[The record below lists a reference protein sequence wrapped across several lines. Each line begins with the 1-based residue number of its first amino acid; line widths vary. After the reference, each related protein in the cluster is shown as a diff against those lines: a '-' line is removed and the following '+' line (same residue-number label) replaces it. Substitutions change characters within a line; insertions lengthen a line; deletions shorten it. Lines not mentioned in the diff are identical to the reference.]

1 MKARE
6 KRAILFVIL
15 GGVLLC
21 AGAVLAF
28 ALGLPTGEAPYPD
41 HIIDSVSPNGT
52 TINLFDYWI
61 TTQEDP
67 DNEDPANLLTSGINN
82 RHALLFGASL
92 GDKGYGDW
100 NEWTGTAAPR
110 TGIVENGLTNG
121 YPQLAINTS
130 AAQNATIRNRS
141 GSESLAYLFDPAVAA
156 DGKASYKDAQGLLQ
170 VDKDGYYYFN
180 SAENYAVYYPGDNA
194 FTLYEYPGVRSGGAA
209 GNDGQFFPFNEAT
222 ANPTQQGHNPLMN
235 TVDSTNASLNH
246 YFGIHMST
254 RFVQQYG
261 GYVDE
266 NQRKEVTYEFSGDDD
281 VWIFIDG
288 VLVADLGGIH
298 NAASVK
304 IDFSTGIIE
313 INGTEQGQKL
323 GALLGV
329 GSNTLPDDTYH
340 TLDFFYLERGNT
352 DSNLSLKYNLVSIPE
367 STVIKVDENGNTLAG
382 AAFELTV
389 SYTENGAPVTE
400 TLTSGTTGADG
411 RLVLRESAD
420 PDALPLTI
428 DQLYERYGQKENLS
442 LTLTETS
449 TPDGYRS
456 AGAVSLRFA
465 KVGEQHILLAEDP
478 WSTGAYAT
486 SGVLLKLGNSIDLYS
501 TGGGIMGEEPVN
513 TIDLSSTTPRK
524 MFGVIFMK
532 DGDDWRPIHG
542 NPIDGWTVE
551 AGSGWQNIR
560 AALTEN
566 PCWFQ
571 LGSGG
576 AWEIT
581 IDELPGDITKYYNA
595 LPADGRDNAEY
606 GVFYYYTEADAVED
620 INGNNTWLMNT
631 FAESSGVQRQFFANL
646 YVPNLRNEL
655 SVLKVDEQDRPLA
668 GAAFALY
675 AVDDVTLTD
684 GGYTTAGN
692 ALLTGVTGTNGLL
705 VFGDDE
711 LLPQGNYYLIET
723 SAPTGYLK
731 NGTPIPVV
739 VDDAGVHVDAGT
751 ADNGVSVRFEAGN
764 LVGSMWAFAT
774 DDEIDVT
781 LHHITAKF
789 YTTSSEAVP
798 FDADTTFADKAWREI
813 VGEGANKVFQAI
825 DGVTYHPSY
834 YAVSDGAGGY
844 TVYRYDENVPEG
856 ASPLGM
862 HLKYAGNG
870 RYAAYA
876 GPEQQGEVAFME
888 TETGWGH
895 LMMEQCSYHT
905 LESGKEYTELHGAW
919 LTDLTNL
926 FADSVTVKVAN
937 EPVDDAGP
945 EPSYIVVQKSIAG
958 LDDAQIEQLKRS
970 LAITVTG
977 DGEAG
982 PVSYTLAY
990 GREDGVT
997 ILWREVNE
1005 TLWSWRIN
1013 GVSGDTYTVAETGCE
1028 PEDLNLPEGTEL
1040 TATGLGT
1047 RTIGVADIGLEIEED
1062 TTCSHTDWPLYDGC
1076 FFAGT
1081 LTRNRGTV
1089 VITSRSPSASQRKA
1103 IEDELLHGVWKEP
1116 VYYYSLNSLQIDQ
1129 TNQDP
1134 AYNIAMNISGDDGL
1148 ITTLHYYPN
1157 AAYEDGG
1164 TPGKIVFSDTSVWQ
1178 HVAKIVYNTEA
1189 AQVGD
1194 IQISN
1199 TYTQLVDL
1207 AVEKVWDDAND
1218 QDGKRPDAVTVRLL
1232 ADGQNTDKTLTLNA
1246 DNDWAGS
1253 FSDLDVYNAGQP
1265 IAYTVEEVSVA
1276 GYQPS
1281 ITGDA
1286 ATGFTITNTHA
1297 PETITVSV
1305 QKDWNDAN
1313 DQDGKRP
1320 AEITVRLLA
1329 DGQDTGKTLALNAAN
1344 GWAGSF
1350 SDLDAYSEGVAIVYT
1365 VEEVS
1370 VAGYQPSITGDAA
1383 TGFTIT
1389 NTHTPETTAV
1399 SVEKVWDDADDQDG
1413 KRPDAVT
1420 VRLLADG
1427 QATGKTLTLNAANG
1441 WAGSFSDL
1449 DVYNAGQPIVYTV
1462 EEDAVAGYQPSIA
1475 GDAATG
1481 FTITNTHAP
1490 ETITVSV
1497 QKDWNDANDQ
1507 DGKRPAEITVRL
1519 LADGQDT
1526 GKTLALNAANGWA
1539 GSFSDLDAYSEGV
1552 AIVYTVEEDAVAGYQ
1567 PSITGDATAG
1577 FTITN
1582 THAPETITVAGSKT
1596 WDDADNRSGV
1606 RPEEITIR
1614 LLANGE
1620 EVAGKARTVTAADG
1634 WAWRFTDL
1642 PKYEN
1647 GQEIT
1652 YAIVEDAVPG
1662 YTATVDGFDVTNTK
1676 DILSGSLTVS
1686 KTVSGN
1692 AGDTEREWAFTV
1704 WLGDTGINGA
1714 YGDMTFVGGM
1724 ATFLLRHGE
1733 SVTATGL
1740 PAGVFYRV
1748 TETEA
1753 DRDGYDTT
1761 KHGDTGVIPEDD
1773 TAVAA
1778 FDNAKNITPPPT
1790 TGSLAVSKTVSG
1802 NAGDTEREW
1811 TFTVRLGDTSINGA
1825 YGDMT
1830 FVDGVATF
1838 RLRHGESVEATGLPA
1853 GVTYVVTEAE
1863 ANQDGYATAA
1873 TGDTGTISGGRT
1885 ARAGFTNT
1893 RETPQ
1898 VPPAGDEASPLLWFL
1913 LGCVCLLGLGGAAM
1927 LDRRMRGGTK
1937 S

>member
-41 HIIDSVSPNGT
+41 HIIDGVSPNGT

-61 TTQEDP
+61 TTQVAA
-67 DNEDPANLLTSGINN
+67 DNEDPANLLTSGINDG
-82 RHALLFGASL
+82 HALLFGASL
-92 GDKGYGDW
+92 GSKGYGDW

-121 YPQLAINTS
+121 YPQLAIKTS
-130 AAQNATIRNRS
+130 AAQNETIRRRS

-156 DGKASYKDAQGLLQ
+156 AGKASYKDAQGLLQ
-170 VDKDGYYYFN
+170 VDENGYYYFD

-194 FTLYEYPGVRSGGAA
+194 FTLYEYPGVVSGGAA
-209 GNDGQFFPFNEAT
+209 GNVGQFFPFNEAT
-222 ANPTQQGHNPLMN
+222 ANPTQQWHNPLMN
-235 TVDSTNASLNH
+235 TVYSTDASLNH

-261 GYVDE
+261 GHVDE
-266 NQRKEVTYEFSGDDD
+266 NKTKAVTYEFSGDDD

-298 NAASVK
+298 DAASVK

-382 AAFELTV
+382 AEFALTV

-411 RLVLRESAD
+411 RLVLRESED

-465 KVGEQHILLAEDP
+465 EVGEQHILLAADP

-501 TGGGIMGEEPVN
+501 TDGGIMGDTPEK
-513 TIDLSSTTPRK
+513 TLTLSDATAKK

-532 DGDDWRPIHG
+532 DAAGDWRPIHG

-551 AGSGWQNIR
+551 AGSGWQNIQ

-655 SVLKVDEQDRPLA
+655 SVLKVDDQEQPLA
-668 GAAFALY
+668 GATFALY
-675 AVDDVTLTD
+675 AASDVTVT
-684 GGYTTAGN
+684 GGSYTAGG
-692 ALLTGVTGTNGLL
+692 AARLTGVTGADGLL

-789 YTTSSEAVP
+789 YTTPSDAVP
-798 FDADTTFADKAWREI
+798 FGADTTFADKAWREI
-813 VGEGANKVFQAI
+813 VGTGTTGAAFQAI

-844 TVYRYDENVPEG
+844 TIYRYDAEPVPDG

-862 HLKYAGNG
+862 HLKYARNG
-870 RYAAYA
+870 QYGAYA
-876 GPEQQGEVAFME
+876 GPEQQGAAVTFME
-888 TETGWGH
+888 TDTGWGH

-905 LESGKEYTELHGAW
+905 LESGKEYTELHGAR

-937 EPVDDAGP
+937 EPERVD
-945 EPSYIVVQKSIAG
+945 I
-958 LDDAQIEQLKRS
+958 
-970 LAITVTG
+970 
-977 DGEAG
+977 
-982 PVSYTLAY
+982 
-990 GREDGVT
+990 
-997 ILWREVNE
+997 
-1005 TLWSWRIN
+1005 
-1013 GVSGDTYTVAETGCE
+1013 
-1028 PEDLNLPEGTEL
+1028 
-1040 TATGLGT
+1040 
-1047 RTIGVADIGLEIEED
+1047 
-1062 TTCSHTDWPLYDGC
+1062 
-1076 FFAGT
+1076 
-1081 LTRNRGTV
+1081 
-1089 VITSRSPSASQRKA
+1089 
-1103 IEDELLHGVWKEP
+1103 
-1116 VYYYSLNSLQIDQ
+1116 
-1129 TNQDP
+1129 
-1134 AYNIAMNISGDDGL
+1134 
-1148 ITTLHYYPN
+1148 
-1157 AAYEDGG
+1157 
-1164 TPGKIVFSDTSVWQ
+1164 
-1178 HVAKIVYNTEA
+1178 
-1189 AQVGD
+1189 
-1194 IQISN
+1194 
-1199 TYTQLVDL
+1199 
-1207 AVEKVWDDAND
+1207 AVEKVWDDADDQDGMRPAEITVRLLADGESTDRALTLNADNDWAGSFSDLDVYSAGQPIAYTVEEVNVAGYQSSITGDAATCFTITNTHTPEKTALSVKKVWDDADD
-1218 QDGKRPDAVTVRLL
+1218 QDGKRPETVTVRLL

-1253 FSDLDVYNAGQP
+1253 FSDLD
-1265 IAYTVEEVSVA
+1265 AY
-1276 GYQPS
+1276 
-1281 ITGDA
+1281 
-1286 ATGFTITNTHA
+1286 
-1297 PETITVSV
+1297 
-1305 QKDWNDAN
+1305 K
-1313 DQDGKRP
+1313 
-1320 AEITVRLLA
+1320 
-1329 DGQDTGKTLALNAAN
+1329 
-1344 GWAGSF
+1344 
-1350 SDLDAYSEGVAIVYT
+1350 EGAAIVYT
-1365 VEEVS
+1365 VEEAD
-1370 VAGYQPSITGDAA
+1370 VAGYQPQITGSAA

-1389 NTHTPETTAV
+1389 NTHTPET
-1399 SVEKVWDDADDQDG
+1399 
-1413 KRPDAVT
+1413 
-1420 VRLLADG
+1420 
-1427 QATGKTLTLNAANG
+1427 
-1441 WAGSFSDL
+1441 
-1449 DVYNAGQPIVYTV
+1449 
-1462 EEDAVAGYQPSIA
+1462 
-1475 GDAATG
+1475 
-1481 FTITNTHAP
+1481 
-1490 ETITVSV
+1490 ITVS
-1497 QKDWNDANDQ
+1497 
-1507 DGKRPAEITVRL
+1507 
-1519 LADGQDT
+1519 
-1526 GKTLALNAANGWA
+1526 
-1539 GSFSDLDAYSEGV
+1539 
-1552 AIVYTVEEDAVAGYQ
+1552 
-1567 PSITGDATAG
+1567 
-1577 FTITN
+1577 
-1582 THAPETITVAGSKT
+1582 GSKT
-1596 WDDADNRSGV
+1596 WNEADGRDDR
-1606 RPEEITIR
+1606 RPDAITIR
-1614 LLANGE
+1614 LLANGV

-1647 GQEIT
+1647 GQEIVYT
-1652 YAIVEDAVPG
+1652 IAEDAVPG
-1662 YTATVDGFDVTNTK
+1662 YTATVDGFNVTNTK

-1704 WLGDTGINGA
+1704 WLDDTDINGA

-1733 SVTATGL
+1733 SATATGL
-1740 PAGVFYRV
+1740 PAGVSYRV

-1761 KHGDTGVIPEDD
+1761 KQGDTGVIPEGG
-1773 TAVAA
+1773 TATAT
-1778 FDNAKNITPPPT
+1778 FDNAKTIAPPPT

-1802 NAGDTEREW
+1802 SAGDTERAW
-1811 TFTVRLGDTSINGA
+1811 TFTVRLGDTGINGA

-1838 RLRHGESVEATGLPA
+1838 RLRHGESVKATGLPA

-1898 VPPAGDEASPLLWFL
+1898 VPAAGDEASPLLWFL
-1913 LGCVCLLGLGGAAM
+1913 LGFACLLGLGGAAM

>member
-382 AAFELTV
+382 VAFELTV

-646 YVPNLRNEL
+646 CVPNLRNEL

-798 FDADTTFADKAWREI
+798 FDADTTFVDQAWRGI
-813 VGEGANKVFQAI
+813 VGTGTVGAAFQAI

-844 TVYRYDENVPEG
+844 TIYRYDAENVPEG

-870 RYAAYA
+870 RYDAYA
-876 GPEQQGEVAFME
+876 GPEQQGDPVTFME
-888 TETGWGH
+888 TATGWGH

-905 LESGKEYTELHGAW
+905 LESGKEYTELHGAR

-1207 AVEKVWDDAND
+1207 AVEKVWDDADD
-1218 QDGKRPDAVTVRLL
+1218 QDGKRPDAVTVRLLADGQKTDKTLTLNADNDWAGSFSDLDVYSAGQPIAYTVEEVNVAGYQSSITGDAADGFTITNTHTPEKTALSVKKVWDDADDQDGKRPETVTVRLL

-1253 FSDLDVYNAGQP
+1253 FSDLD
-1265 IAYTVEEVSVA
+1265 AY
-1276 GYQPS
+1276 
-1281 ITGDA
+1281 
-1286 ATGFTITNTHA
+1286 
-1297 PETITVSV
+1297 
-1305 QKDWNDAN
+1305 K
-1313 DQDGKRP
+1313 
-1320 AEITVRLLA
+1320 
-1329 DGQDTGKTLALNAAN
+1329 
-1344 GWAGSF
+1344 
-1350 SDLDAYSEGVAIVYT
+1350 EGAAIVYT
-1365 VEEVS
+1365 VEEAD
-1370 VAGYQPSITGDAA
+1370 VAGYQPQITGSAA

-1389 NTHTPETTAV
+1389 NTHTPET
-1399 SVEKVWDDADDQDG
+1399 
-1413 KRPDAVT
+1413 
-1420 VRLLADG
+1420 
-1427 QATGKTLTLNAANG
+1427 
-1441 WAGSFSDL
+1441 
-1449 DVYNAGQPIVYTV
+1449 
-1462 EEDAVAGYQPSIA
+1462 
-1475 GDAATG
+1475 
-1481 FTITNTHAP
+1481 
-1490 ETITVSV
+1490 ITVS
-1497 QKDWNDANDQ
+1497 
-1507 DGKRPAEITVRL
+1507 
-1519 LADGQDT
+1519 
-1526 GKTLALNAANGWA
+1526 
-1539 GSFSDLDAYSEGV
+1539 
-1552 AIVYTVEEDAVAGYQ
+1552 
-1567 PSITGDATAG
+1567 
-1577 FTITN
+1577 
-1582 THAPETITVAGSKT
+1582 GSKT
-1596 WDDADNRSGV
+1596 WNEADGRDDR
-1606 RPEEITIR
+1606 RPDAITIR

-1647 GQEIT
+1647 GQEIVYT
-1652 YAIVEDAVPG
+1652 IAEDAVPG
-1662 YTATVDGFDVTNTK
+1662 YTATVDGFNVTNTK

-1704 WLGDTGINGA
+1704 WLDDTDINGA

-1733 SVTATGL
+1733 SATATGL
-1740 PAGVFYRV
+1740 PAGVSYRV
-1748 TETEA
+1748 TETGA
-1753 DRDGYDTT
+1753 NQDGYDTT
-1761 KHGDTGVIPEDD
+1761 KHGDKGVIPEGG
-1773 TAVAA
+1773 TATAT
-1778 FDNAKNITPPPT
+1778 FDNAKTIAPPPT

-1802 NAGDTEREW
+1802 SAGDTERAW
-1811 TFTVRLGDTSINGA
+1811 TFTVRLGDTGINGA

-1838 RLRHGESVEATGLPA
+1838 RLRHGESVKASGLPA
-1853 GVTYVVTEAE
+1853 GVAYVVTEAE

-1898 VPPAGDEASPLLWFL
+1898 VPAAGDEASPLLWFL
-1913 LGCVCLLGLGGAAM
+1913 LGFACLLGLGGAAM

>member
-905 LESGKEYTELHGAW
+905 LESGKEYTELHGTE

-937 EPVDDAGP
+937 EPVDDVGP

-958 LDDAQIEQLKRS
+958 LDDTQLEALKAS
-970 LAITVTG
+970 LKITVTG
-977 DGEAG
+977 DGGAG
-982 PVSYTLAY
+982 PESYTLAY
-990 GREDGVT
+990 GEQDGVT
-997 ILWREVNE
+997 ILWREVSN

-1028 PEDLNLPEGTEL
+1028 PEALNLPEGTEL

-1047 RTIGVADIGLEIEED
+1047 TTIGVAEIGLEIEEY
-1062 TTCSHTDWPLYDGC
+1062 TTCSHTEWPLYDGC

-1081 LTRNRGTV
+1081 
-1089 VITSRSPSASQRKA
+1089 
-1103 IEDELLHGVWKEP
+1103 
-1116 VYYYSLNSLQIDQ
+1116 
-1129 TNQDP
+1129 
-1134 AYNIAMNISGDDGL
+1134 
-1148 ITTLHYYPN
+1148 
-1157 AAYEDGG
+1157 
-1164 TPGKIVFSDTSVWQ
+1164 
-1178 HVAKIVYNTEA
+1178 
-1189 AQVGD
+1189 
-1194 IQISN
+1194 
-1199 TYTQLVDL
+1199 
-1207 AVEKVWDDAND
+1207 
-1218 QDGKRPDAVTVRLL
+1218 
-1232 ADGQNTDKTLTLNA
+1232 
-1246 DNDWAGS
+1246 
-1253 FSDLDVYNAGQP
+1253 
-1265 IAYTVEEVSVA
+1265 
-1276 GYQPS
+1276 
-1281 ITGDA
+1281 
-1286 ATGFTITNTHA
+1286 
-1297 PETITVSV
+1297 
-1305 QKDWNDAN
+1305 
-1313 DQDGKRP
+1313 
-1320 AEITVRLLA
+1320 
-1329 DGQDTGKTLALNAAN
+1329 
-1344 GWAGSF
+1344 
-1350 SDLDAYSEGVAIVYT
+1350 
-1365 VEEVS
+1365 
-1370 VAGYQPSITGDAA
+1370 
-1383 TGFTIT
+1383 
-1389 NTHTPETTAV
+1389 
-1399 SVEKVWDDADDQDG
+1399 
-1413 KRPDAVT
+1413 
-1420 VRLLADG
+1420 
-1427 QATGKTLTLNAANG
+1427 
-1441 WAGSFSDL
+1441 
-1449 DVYNAGQPIVYTV
+1449 
-1462 EEDAVAGYQPSIA
+1462 
-1475 GDAATG
+1475 
-1481 FTITNTHAP
+1481 
-1490 ETITVSV
+1490 
-1497 QKDWNDANDQ
+1497 
-1507 DGKRPAEITVRL
+1507 
-1519 LADGQDT
+1519 
-1526 GKTLALNAANGWA
+1526 
-1539 GSFSDLDAYSEGV
+1539 
-1552 AIVYTVEEDAVAGYQ
+1552 
-1567 PSITGDATAG
+1567 
-1577 FTITN
+1577 
-1582 THAPETITVAGSKT
+1582 
-1596 WDDADNRSGV
+1596 
-1606 RPEEITIR
+1606 
-1614 LLANGE
+1614 
-1620 EVAGKARTVTAADG
+1620 
-1634 WAWRFTDL
+1634 
-1642 PKYEN
+1642 
-1647 GQEIT
+1647 
-1652 YAIVEDAVPG
+1652 
-1662 YTATVDGFDVTNTK
+1662 
-1676 DILSGSLTVS
+1676 
-1686 KTVSGN
+1686 
-1692 AGDTEREWAFTV
+1692 
-1704 WLGDTGINGA
+1704 
-1714 YGDMTFVGGM
+1714 
-1724 ATFLLRHGE
+1724 
-1733 SVTATGL
+1733 
-1740 PAGVFYRV
+1740 
-1748 TETEA
+1748 
-1753 DRDGYDTT
+1753 
-1761 KHGDTGVIPEDD
+1761 
-1773 TAVAA
+1773 
-1778 FDNAKNITPPPT
+1778 
-1790 TGSLAVSKTVSG
+1790 
-1802 NAGDTEREW
+1802 
-1811 TFTVRLGDTSINGA
+1811 
-1825 YGDMT
+1825 
-1830 FVDGVATF
+1830 
-1838 RLRHGESVEATGLPA
+1838 
-1853 GVTYVVTEAE
+1853 
-1863 ANQDGYATAA
+1863 
-1873 TGDTGTISGGRT
+1873 
-1885 ARAGFTNT
+1885 
-1893 RETPQ
+1893 
-1898 VPPAGDEASPLLWFL
+1898 
-1913 LGCVCLLGLGGAAM
+1913 
-1927 LDRRMRGGTK
+1927 
-1937 S
+1937 

>member
-1 MKARE
+1 MKAKQ

-61 TTQEDP
+61 TTQGDA
-67 DNEDPANLLTSGINN
+67 DNEDPAGLLTSGINN
-82 RHALLFGASL
+82 GHALLFGASL
-92 GDKGYGDW
+92 GDRGYGDW
-100 NEWTGTAAPR
+100 NEWTGTETPR
-110 TGIVENGLTNG
+110 AGIVKSGLTDG
-121 YPQLAINTS
+121 YPQLAIDTS
-130 AAQNATIRNRS
+130 KAENVTIKGHN
-141 GSESLAYLFDPAVAA
+141 GSESLAYLFDPAVAV
-156 DGKASYKDAQGLLQ
+156 DGKASYRDAQGLLQ
-170 VDKDGYYYFN
+170 VDENGYYYFD
-180 SAENYAVYYPGDNA
+180 SAKNYAVYYPDDNA
-194 FTLYEYPGVRSGGAA
+194 FTLYGYPGVGSGGAA
-209 GNDGQFFPFNEAT
+209 GNVGQFFPFNAAT
-222 ANPTQQGHNPLMN
+222 ADAERYFYWPPQGADTSQRGYHTLMN
-235 TVDSTNASLNH
+235 TVYSTDASLNH

-261 GYVDE
+261 GHVDE
-266 NQRKEVTYEFSGDDD
+266 SRTKPFTYEFSGDDD

-298 NAASVK
+298 DAASVK
-304 IDFSTGIIE
+304 IDFSTGE
-313 INGTEQGQKL
+313 IKINDVPQGQKL

-367 STVIKVDENGNTLAG
+367 STVIKVDEAGNTLAG
-382 AAFELTV
+382 AEFALTV
-389 SYTENGAPVTE
+389 SYTENGAAVTE
-400 TLTSGTTGADG
+400 SLTSGATGMDG
-411 RLVLRESAD
+411 RLVLQESED

-428 DQLYERYGQKENLS
+428 DQLYEQYGRKENLS

-456 AGAVSLRFA
+456 AGAVRLRFA
-465 KVGEQHILLAEDP
+465 EVGEQHILLAEDP

-486 SGVLLKLGNSIDLYS
+486 SGVLLTLGNRIDLYA
-501 TGGGIMGEEPVN
+501 TGGGIMGEEPVK
-513 TIDLSSTTPRK
+513 TKDLSSTTPRK

-532 DGDDWRPIHG
+532 DAAGDWRPIHG

-551 AGSGWQNIR
+551 DGSGWQNIQ

-620 INGNNTWLMNT
+620 INGDNTWLMNT

-655 SVLKVDEQDRPLA
+655 SVLKVDEQDQPLE
-668 GAAFALY
+668 GATFALY
-675 AVDDVTLTD
+675 AASDVTVT
-684 GGYTTAGN
+684 GGSYTAGGT
-692 ALLTGVTGTNGLL
+692 ARLTGVTSADGRL

-751 ADNGVSVRFEAGN
+751 ADNGVSVRFAAGN

-789 YTTSSEAVP
+789 YTTPSDAVE
-798 FDADTTFADKAWREI
+798 FDADTTFVDQAWREI

-834 YAVSDGAGGY
+834 YAVSDDAGGY
-844 TVYRYDENVPEG
+844 TIYRFDAETVPDG

-870 RYAAYA
+870 QYAAYA
-876 GPEQQGEVAFME
+876 GLAQQGDPVTFME
-888 TETGWGH
+888 TDTGWGH

-905 LESGKEYTELHGAW
+905 LESGKEYTKLHGAG

-958 LDDAQIEQLKRS
+958 LDDAQIEKLKQS

-977 DGEAG
+977 NGEAG
-982 PVSYTLAY
+982 PVSYTLAHD
-990 GREDGVT
+990 REDGVT
-997 ILWREVNE
+997 ILWREVNK

-1013 GVSGDTYTVAETGCE
+1013 GVSGDTYTVTETGCE
-1028 PEDLNLPEGTEL
+1028 PEDLGLPEGTEL
-1040 TATGLGT
+1040 TATGLGET
-1047 RTIGVADIGLEIEED
+1047 TIGVAEIGLEIEEA

-1081 LTRNRGTV
+1081 LTGNRGTV
-1089 VITSRSPSASQRKA
+1089 VITSRAPSASQRKA
-1103 IEDELLHGVWKEP
+1103 IEDALLGGVWKEP

-1129 TNQDP
+1129 ANQDP

-1164 TPGKIVFSDTSVWQ
+1164 TPGQIVFSDTSVWQ
-1178 HVAKIVYNTEA
+1178 HVAKIVYDTAA

-1207 AVEKVWDDAND
+1207 AVQKVWDDAND
-1218 QDGKRPDAVTVRLL
+1218 QDGKRPDAVTVCLL
-1232 ADGQNTDKTLTLNA
+1232 ADGQDTGKTLALNA
-1246 DNDWAGS
+1246 GNGWAGS
-1253 FSDLDVYNAGQP
+1253 FSDLDVYNAGVA

-1276 GYQPS
+1276 GYQSS

-1286 ATGFTITNTHA
+1286 ATGFTITNTHT
-1297 PETITVSV
+1297 PEKTAVSV

-1320 AEITVRLLA
+1320 DAVTVCLLA
-1329 DGQDTGKTLALNAAN
+1329 DGQDTGKTLALNAGN

-1350 SDLDAYSEGVAIVYT
+1350 SDLDVYNAGVAIAYT

-1370 VAGYQPSITGDAA
+1370 VAGYQSSITGDAA

-1389 NTHTPETTAV
+1389 NTHTPET
-1399 SVEKVWDDADDQDG
+1399 
-1413 KRPDAVT
+1413 
-1420 VRLLADG
+1420 
-1427 QATGKTLTLNAANG
+1427 
-1441 WAGSFSDL
+1441 
-1449 DVYNAGQPIVYTV
+1449 
-1462 EEDAVAGYQPSIA
+1462 
-1475 GDAATG
+1475 
-1481 FTITNTHAP
+1481 
-1490 ETITVSV
+1490 
-1497 QKDWNDANDQ
+1497 
-1507 DGKRPAEITVRL
+1507 
-1519 LADGQDT
+1519 
-1526 GKTLALNAANGWA
+1526 
-1539 GSFSDLDAYSEGV
+1539 
-1552 AIVYTVEEDAVAGYQ
+1552 
-1567 PSITGDATAG
+1567 
-1577 FTITN
+1577 
-1582 THAPETITVAGSKT
+1582 ITVAGSKT
-1596 WDDADNRSGV
+1596 WDDADDRSGM
-1606 RPEEITIR
+1606 RPKEITIR
-1614 LLANGE
+1614 LLANGV
-1620 EVAGKARTVTAADG
+1620 EVAGKARTVTEADD
-1634 WAWRFTDL
+1634 WAWCFTDL

-1647 GQEIT
+1647 GQEIVYT
-1652 YAIVEDAVPG
+1652 IAEDAVPG
-1662 YTATVDGFDVTNTK
+1662 YTATVDGFNVTNTK

-1704 WLGDTGINGA
+1704 WLDDTGINGA

-1733 SVTATGL
+1733 SATATGL
-1740 PAGVFYRV
+1740 PAGVSYRV

-1761 KHGDTGVIPEDD
+1761 KQGDEGVIPEGG
-1773 TAVAA
+1773 TATAT
-1778 FDNAKNITPPPT
+1778 FDNAKTIAPPPT
-1790 TGSLAVSKTVSG
+1790 TGSLAVSKTVVG
-1802 NAGDTEREW
+1802 NTGDTERKW
-1811 TFTVRLGDTSINGA
+1811 TFTVRMGDTSINGT

-1838 RLRHGESVEATGLPA
+1838 QLGHGESAKASGLPA
-1853 GVTYVVTEAE
+1853 GVAYVVTEAE

-1898 VPPAGDEASPLLWFL
+1898 VPPAGDGASPLLWFL
-1913 LGCVCLLGLGGAAM
+1913 LGFACLLGLGGAAM

>member
-1 MKARE
+1 MKAKQ
-6 KRAILFVIL
+6 KRAILFAIL
-15 GGVLLC
+15 GSVLLC

-28 ALGLPTGEAPYPD
+28 ALGLPTGEAPYSE
-41 HIIDSVSPNGT
+41 HIIDGVSPNGT

-61 TTQEDP
+61 TTQVAA

-82 RHALLFGASL
+82 GHALLFGASL

-110 TGIVENGLTNG
+110 TGIVKNGLTNG

-130 AAQNATIRNRS
+130 AAQNATIRSRS

-180 SAENYAVYYPGDNA
+180 SAENYAVYYPDDNA
-194 FTLYEYPGVRSGGAA
+194 FTLYEYPGVGSGGAA
-209 GNDGQFFPFNEAT
+209 GNVGQFFPFNAAT
-222 ANPTQQGHNPLMN
+222 ANATPYFYRPPEGADTSQQGYHTLMN
-235 TVDSTNASLNH
+235 TVYSTDASLNH

-254 RFVQQYG
+254 RFVQQYDG
-261 GYVDE
+261 HVDE
-266 NQRKEVTYEFSGDDD
+266 SRTKPFTYEFSGDDD

-304 IDFSTGIIE
+304 IDFSTGE
-313 INGTEQGQKL
+313 IKINDVPQGQKL
-323 GALLGV
+323 GTLLG
-329 GSNTLPDDTYH
+329 GQSDTLLNDTYH

-367 STVIKVDENGNTLAG
+367 STVIKVDEAGNTLAG
-382 AAFELTV
+382 AEFALTV
-389 SYTENGAPVTE
+389 SYTENGAAVTE
-400 TLTSGTTGADG
+400 PLTSGATGMDG
-411 RLVLRESAD
+411 RLVLQESED

-428 DQLYERYGQKENLS
+428 DQLYEQYGRKENLS

-456 AGAVSLRFA
+456 AGAVRLRFA
-465 KVGEQHILLAEDP
+465 EVGEQHILLAEDP

-486 SGVLLKLGNSIDLYS
+486 SGVLLTLGNRIDLYA
-501 TGGGIMGEEPVN
+501 TGGGIMGEEPVK

-532 DGDDWRPIHG
+532 DAAGDWRPIHG

-551 AGSGWQNIR
+551 DGSGWQNIQ

-620 INGNNTWLMNT
+620 INGDNTWLMNT

-655 SVLKVDEQDRPLA
+655 SVLKVDEQDQPLE
-668 GAAFALY
+668 GATFALY
-675 AVDDVTLTD
+675 AASDVTVT
-684 GGYTTAGN
+684 GGSYTAGGT
-692 ALLTGVTGTNGLL
+692 ARLTGVTGEDGRL
-705 VFGDDE
+705 VFGDDK

-789 YTTSSEAVP
+789 YTTPSDAVE
-798 FDADTTFADKAWREI
+798 FDADTTFVDQAWREI
-813 VGEGANKVFQAI
+813 VGEGENKVFQAI
-825 DGVTYHPSY
+825 DGKTEYHPSY
-834 YAVSDGAGGY
+834 YAVSDDAGGY
-844 TVYRYDENVPEG
+844 TIYRFDAETVPDG

-870 RYAAYA
+870 QYAAYA
-876 GPEQQGEVAFME
+876 GLAQQGAAVTFME
-888 TETGWGH
+888 TDTGWGH

-905 LESGKEYTELHGAW
+905 LESGKEYTELHGAG

-937 EPVDDAGP
+937 EP
-945 EPSYIVVQKSIAG
+945 E
-958 LDDAQIEQLKRS
+958 R
-970 LAITVTG
+970 
-977 DGEAG
+977 
-982 PVSYTLAY
+982 
-990 GREDGVT
+990 
-997 ILWREVNE
+997 
-1005 TLWSWRIN
+1005 
-1013 GVSGDTYTVAETGCE
+1013 
-1028 PEDLNLPEGTEL
+1028 
-1040 TATGLGT
+1040 
-1047 RTIGVADIGLEIEED
+1047 
-1062 TTCSHTDWPLYDGC
+1062 
-1076 FFAGT
+1076 
-1081 LTRNRGTV
+1081 
-1089 VITSRSPSASQRKA
+1089 
-1103 IEDELLHGVWKEP
+1103 
-1116 VYYYSLNSLQIDQ
+1116 
-1129 TNQDP
+1129 
-1134 AYNIAMNISGDDGL
+1134 
-1148 ITTLHYYPN
+1148 
-1157 AAYEDGG
+1157 
-1164 TPGKIVFSDTSVWQ
+1164 
-1178 HVAKIVYNTEA
+1178 
-1189 AQVGD
+1189 
-1194 IQISN
+1194 
-1199 TYTQLVDL
+1199 VDL
-1207 AVEKVWDDAND
+1207 AVQKHWNDAND
-1218 QDGKRPDAVTVRLL
+1218 QDGMRPETVTVRLL
-1232 ADGQNTDKTLTLNA
+1232 AGGQDTGKTLTLNA
-1246 DNDWAGS
+1246 ANDWAGS
-1253 FSDLDVYNAGQP
+1253 FSDLAVYNAGQP
-1265 IAYTVEEVSVA
+1265 IAYTVEEVNVE
-1276 GYQPS
+1276 GYTS
-1281 ITGDA
+1281 GITGDA
-1286 ATGFTITNTHA
+1286 A
-1297 PETITVSV
+1297 S
-1305 QKDWNDAN
+1305 
-1313 DQDGKRP
+1313 
-1320 AEITVRLLA
+1320 
-1329 DGQDTGKTLALNAAN
+1329 
-1344 GWAGSF
+1344 
-1350 SDLDAYSEGVAIVYT
+1350 
-1365 VEEVS
+1365 
-1370 VAGYQPSITGDAA
+1370 
-1383 TGFTIT
+1383 GFTIT
-1389 NTHTPETTAV
+1389 NTHTPET
-1399 SVEKVWDDADDQDG
+1399 
-1413 KRPDAVT
+1413 
-1420 VRLLADG
+1420 
-1427 QATGKTLTLNAANG
+1427 
-1441 WAGSFSDL
+1441 
-1449 DVYNAGQPIVYTV
+1449 
-1462 EEDAVAGYQPSIA
+1462 
-1475 GDAATG
+1475 
-1481 FTITNTHAP
+1481 
-1490 ETITVSV
+1490 
-1497 QKDWNDANDQ
+1497 
-1507 DGKRPAEITVRL
+1507 
-1519 LADGQDT
+1519 
-1526 GKTLALNAANGWA
+1526 
-1539 GSFSDLDAYSEGV
+1539 
-1552 AIVYTVEEDAVAGYQ
+1552 
-1567 PSITGDATAG
+1567 
-1577 FTITN
+1577 
-1582 THAPETITVAGSKT
+1582 ITVAGSKT
-1596 WDDADNRSGV
+1596 WNEADGRDDR
-1606 RPEEITIR
+1606 RPDAITIR

-1647 GQEIT
+1647 GQEIVYT
-1652 YAIVEDAVPG
+1652 IAEDAVPG
-1662 YTATVDGFDVTNTK
+1662 YTATVDGFNVTNTK

-1704 WLGDTGINGA
+1704 WLDDTGINGA

-1733 SVTATGL
+1733 SATATGL
-1740 PAGVFYRV
+1740 PAGVSYRV

-1761 KHGDTGVIPEDD
+1761 KQGDEGVIPEGG
-1773 TAVAA
+1773 TATAT
-1778 FDNAKNITPPPT
+1778 FDNAKTIAPPPT
-1790 TGSLAVSKTVSG
+1790 TGSLAVSKTVVG
-1802 NAGDTEREW
+1802 NTGDTERKW
-1811 TFTVRLGDTSINGA
+1811 TFTVRMGDTSINGT

-1838 RLRHGESVEATGLPA
+1838 QLGHGESAKASGLPA
-1853 GVTYVVTEAE
+1853 GVAYVVTEAE

-1898 VPPAGDEASPLLWFL
+1898 VPPAGDGASPLLWFL
-1913 LGCVCLLGLGGAAM
+1913 LGFACLLGLGGAAM

>member
-1 MKARE
+1 MKAKQ

-41 HIIDSVSPNGT
+41 HIIDGVSPNGT

-61 TTQEDP
+61 TTQEGA

-82 RHALLFGASL
+82 GHALLFGASL

-110 TGIVENGLTNG
+110 TGIVKSGLTDG

-130 AAQNATIRNRS
+130 AARNPTIRRRS

-235 TVDSTNASLNH
+235 TVYSTDASLNH

-261 GYVDE
+261 GHVDE
-266 NQRKEVTYEFSGDDD
+266 NKTKAVTYEFSGDDD

-313 INGTEQGQKL
+313 INGAEQGQKL

-382 AAFELTV
+382 AEFALTV

-411 RLVLRESAD
+411 RLVLRESKD
-420 PDALPLTI
+420 PGALPLTI

-449 TPDGYRS
+449 TPAGYRS
-456 AGAVSLRFA
+456 AGAVRLHFA
-465 KVGEQHILLAEDP
+465 KVGEQHILLAADP

-486 SGVLLKLGNSIDLYS
+486 SGVLLTLGNSIDLYS
-501 TGGGIMGEEPVN
+501 TDGGIMGDTPEKIL
-513 TIDLSSTTPRK
+513 TLSDATAKK

-542 NPIDGWTVE
+542 NPIDGWKVE

-560 AALTEN
+560 AALTKN

-595 LPADGRDNAEY
+595 LPENELDSAQY
-606 GVFYYYTEADAVED
+606 GVFYYYTEADAVEKID
-620 INGNNTWLMNT
+620 GNNTWLMNT
-631 FAESSGVQRQFFANL
+631 FAENSGVQRQFFANL

-655 SVLKVDEQDRPLA
+655 SVLKVDDQEQPLE
-668 GAAFALY
+668 GAKFALY
-675 AVDDVTLTD
+675 AVDNVMLTD

-789 YTTSSEAVP
+789 YTTPSDAVP
-798 FDADTTFADKAWREI
+798 FNDNTTFVDKSWREITGTGADTT
-813 VGEGANKVFQAI
+813 FQAI
-825 DGVTYHPSY
+825 DGATAYQPSY
-834 YAVSDGAGGY
+834 YAVSDDAGGY
-844 TVYRYDENVPEG
+844 TIYRYDAETVPDG

-870 RYAAYA
+870 QYGAYA
-876 GPEQQGEVAFME
+876 GLAQQGDPVTFME
-888 TETGWGH
+888 TDTGWGH

-905 LESGKEYTELHGAW
+905 LESGKEYTKLHGTE

-937 EPVDDAGP
+937 EPVDDVGP

-958 LDDAQIEQLKRS
+958 LDDAQIEKLKRS

-977 DGEAG
+977 NGEAG

-990 GREDGVT
+990 GQEDGAT
-997 ILWREVNE
+997 ILWREVNK

-1013 GVSGDTYTVAETGCE
+1013 GVSGDTYTVTETGCD
-1028 PEDLNLPEGTEL
+1028 PEDLSLPEGTKL

-1047 RTIGVADIGLEIEED
+1047 TTIGVADIGLEIEED

-1103 IEDELLHGVWKEP
+1103 IKDELLHGVWKEP
-1116 VYYYSLNSLQIDQ
+1116 VYYYSLNSLQIDPA
-1129 TNQDP
+1129 NQDP

-1164 TPGKIVFSDTSVWQ
+1164 TPGQIVFADTSVWQ
-1178 HVAKIVYNTEA
+1178 HVAKIVYDTEA

-1207 AVEKVWDDAND
+1207 AVEKVWNDAND
-1218 QDGKRPDAVTVRLL
+1218 QDGKRPETVTVRLLADEQNTGKTLTLNADNGWSGSFSGLPKYENGQEIVYTIAEDAVPGYTATVDGFTITNTHTPEKTALSVKKVWDDADDQDGMRPDAVTVRLL
-1232 ADGQNTDKTLTLNA
+1232 ANGERTDRALTLNAANGWADRFSDLDVYNEGQPIAYTVEEVNVAGYQSSITGDAADGFTITNTHTPGKTALSVKKVWDDADDQDGMRPAEITVRLLADGESTDRALTLNA

-1253 FSDLDVYNAGQP
+1253 FSDLDAYKEGAA
-1265 IAYTVEEVSVA
+1265 IAYTVEEADVA
-1276 GYQPS
+1276 GYTS
-1281 ITGDA
+1281 NITGN
-1286 ATGFTITNTHA
+1286 AT
-1297 PETITVSV
+1297 
-1305 QKDWNDAN
+1305 D
-1313 DQDGKRP
+1313 
-1320 AEITVRLLA
+1320 
-1329 DGQDTGKTLALNAAN
+1329 
-1344 GWAGSF
+1344 
-1350 SDLDAYSEGVAIVYT
+1350 
-1365 VEEVS
+1365 
-1370 VAGYQPSITGDAA
+1370 
-1383 TGFTIT
+1383 GFTIT
-1389 NTHTPETTAV
+1389 NTHTPEKTAV

-1413 KRPDAVT
+1413 MRPDAVT
-1420 VRLLADG
+1420 VRLLANGERTDR
-1427 QATGKTLTLNAANG
+1427 ALTLNAANG
-1441 WAGSFSDL
+1441 WADRFSDL
-1449 DVYNAGQPIVYTV
+1449 DVYNEGQPIAYTV
-1462 EEDAVAGYQPSIA
+1462 EEVNVAGYQSSIT
-1475 GDAATG
+1475 GSAADG
-1481 FTITNTHAP
+1481 FTITNTH
-1490 ETITVSV
+1490 T
-1497 QKDWNDANDQ
+1497 
-1507 DGKRPAEITVRL
+1507 
-1519 LADGQDT
+1519 
-1526 GKTLALNAANGWA
+1526 
-1539 GSFSDLDAYSEGV
+1539 
-1552 AIVYTVEEDAVAGYQ
+1552 
-1567 PSITGDATAG
+1567 
-1577 FTITN
+1577 
-1582 THAPETITVAGSKT
+1582 PETITVAGSKT
-1596 WDDADNRSGV
+1596 WDDADDRSGM
-1606 RPEEITIR
+1606 RPKEITIR
-1614 LLANGE
+1614 LLANDE

-1647 GQEIT
+1647 GQEIVYT
-1652 YAIVEDAVPG
+1652 IAEDAVPG
-1662 YTATVDGFDVTNTK
+1662 YTATVDGFNVTNTK

-1704 WLGDTGINGA
+1704 WLDDTDINGA

-1733 SVTATGL
+1733 SATATGL
-1740 PAGVFYRV
+1740 PAGVSYRV
-1748 TETEA
+1748 TETGA
-1753 DRDGYDTT
+1753 NQDGYDTT
-1761 KHGDTGVIPEDD
+1761 KQGDTGVIPEGG
-1773 TAVAA
+1773 TATAT
-1778 FDNAKNITPPPT
+1778 FDNAKTITPPPT
-1790 TGSLAVSKTVSG
+1790 TGSLAVSKAVSG
-1802 NAGDTEREW
+1802 SAGDTERAW
-1811 TFTVRLGDTSINGA
+1811 TFTVRLGDTGINGA

-1838 RLRHGESVEATGLPA
+1838 RLRHGESVKATGLPA

-1898 VPPAGDEASPLLWFL
+1898 VPAAGDEASPLLWFL
-1913 LGCVCLLGLGGAAM
+1913 LGFACLLGLGGAAM

>member
-560 AALTEN
+560 AALTKN

-595 LPADGRDNAEY
+595 LPENELDSAQY
-606 GVFYYYTEADAVED
+606 GVFYYYTEADAVEKID
-620 INGNNTWLMNT
+620 GNNTWLMNT
-631 FAESSGVQRQFFANL
+631 FAENSGVQRQFFANL

-655 SVLKVDEQDRPLA
+655 SVLKVDDQDQPLA

-970 LAITVTG
+970 LKITVTG

-1265 IAYTVEEVSVA
+1265 IAYTVEEVNVA
-1276 GYQPS
+1276 GYQSS

-1286 ATGFTITNTHA
+1286 ADGFTITNTHT
-1297 PETITVSV
+1297 PEKTALSV
-1305 QKDWNDAN
+1305 KKVWDDAD

-1320 AEITVRLLA
+1320 ETVTVRLLA
-1329 DGQDTGKTLALNAAN
+1329 DGQNTDKTLTLNADN
-1344 GWAGSF
+1344 DWAGSF
-1350 SDLDAYSEGVAIVYT
+1350 SDLDAYKEGAAIVYT
-1365 VEEVS
+1365 VEEAD
-1370 VAGYQPSITGDAA
+1370 VAGYQPQITGSAA

-1389 NTHTPETTAV
+1389 NTHTPET
-1399 SVEKVWDDADDQDG
+1399 
-1413 KRPDAVT
+1413 
-1420 VRLLADG
+1420 
-1427 QATGKTLTLNAANG
+1427 
-1441 WAGSFSDL
+1441 
-1449 DVYNAGQPIVYTV
+1449 
-1462 EEDAVAGYQPSIA
+1462 
-1475 GDAATG
+1475 
-1481 FTITNTHAP
+1481 
-1490 ETITVSV
+1490 ITVS
-1497 QKDWNDANDQ
+1497 
-1507 DGKRPAEITVRL
+1507 
-1519 LADGQDT
+1519 
-1526 GKTLALNAANGWA
+1526 
-1539 GSFSDLDAYSEGV
+1539 
-1552 AIVYTVEEDAVAGYQ
+1552 
-1567 PSITGDATAG
+1567 
-1577 FTITN
+1577 
-1582 THAPETITVAGSKT
+1582 GSKT
-1596 WDDADNRSGV
+1596 WNEADGRDDR
-1606 RPEEITIR
+1606 RPDAITIR

-1647 GQEIT
+1647 GQEIVYT
-1652 YAIVEDAVPG
+1652 IAEDAVPG
-1662 YTATVDGFDVTNTK
+1662 YTATVDGFNVTNTK

-1704 WLGDTGINGA
+1704 WLDDTDINGA

-1733 SVTATGL
+1733 SATATGL
-1740 PAGVFYRV
+1740 PAGVSYRV
-1748 TETEA
+1748 TETGA
-1753 DRDGYDTT
+1753 NQDGYDTT
-1761 KHGDTGVIPEDD
+1761 KHGDKGVIPEGG
-1773 TAVAA
+1773 TATAT
-1778 FDNAKNITPPPT
+1778 FDNAKTIAPPPT

-1802 NAGDTEREW
+1802 SAGDTERAW
-1811 TFTVRLGDTSINGA
+1811 TFTVRLGDTGINGA

-1838 RLRHGESVEATGLPA
+1838 RLRHGESVKASGLPA
-1853 GVTYVVTEAE
+1853 GVAYVVTEAE

-1898 VPPAGDEASPLLWFL
+1898 VPAAGDEASPLLWFL
-1913 LGCVCLLGLGGAAM
+1913 LGFACLLGLGGAAM

>member
-1 MKARE
+1 MKAKQ

-61 TTQEDP
+61 TTQGDA
-67 DNEDPANLLTSGINN
+67 DNEDPAGLLTSGINN
-82 RHALLFGASL
+82 GHALLFGASL

-110 TGIVENGLTNG
+110 TGIVKNGLTNG

-130 AAQNATIRNRS
+130 AAQNATIRSRS

-180 SAENYAVYYPGDNA
+180 SAENYAVYYPDDNA
-194 FTLYEYPGVRSGGAA
+194 FTLYEYPGVGSGGAA
-209 GNDGQFFPFNEAT
+209 GNVGQFFPFNAAT
-222 ANPTQQGHNPLMN
+222 ADAERYFYRPPEGADTSQQGYHTLMN
-235 TVDSTNASLNH
+235 TVYSTDASLNH

-261 GYVDE
+261 GHVDE
-266 NQRKEVTYEFSGDDD
+266 SRTKPFTYEFSGDDD

-304 IDFSTGIIE
+304 IDFSTGE
-313 INGTEQGQKL
+313 IKINDVPQGQKL
-323 GALLGV
+323 GTLLG
-329 GSNTLPDDTYH
+329 GQSDTLPDGTYH

-367 STVIKVDENGNTLAG
+367 STVIKVDEAGNTLAG

-389 SYTENGAPVTE
+389 SYTEDGESRTE
-400 TLTSGTTGADG
+400 TLTSGATGADG
-411 RLVLRESAD
+411 RLVLRESKD

-428 DQLYERYGQKENLS
+428 DQLYERYGQKAGLT

-449 TPDGYRS
+449 TPGGYRS
-456 AGAVSLRFA
+456 AGAVPLRFDE
-465 KVGEQHILLAEDP
+465 VGEQHILLAEDP

-486 SGVLLKLGNSIDLYS
+486 SGVLLTLGNRIDLYA
-501 TGGGIMGEEPVN
+501 TGGGIMGEEPVE
-513 TIDLSSTTPRK
+513 TRDLSSTTPRK

-532 DGDDWRPIHG
+532 DAAGDWRPIHG

-551 AGSGWQNIR
+551 DGSGWQNIQ

-620 INGNNTWLMNT
+620 INGDNTWLMNT

-655 SVLKVDEQDRPLA
+655 SVLKVDEQDQPLE
-668 GAAFALY
+668 GATFALY
-675 AVDDVTLTD
+675 AASDVTVT
-684 GGYTTAGN
+684 GGSYTAGGT
-692 ALLTGVTGTNGLL
+692 ARLTGGTSADGRL

-751 ADNGVSVRFEAGN
+751 ADNGVSVRFAAGN

-789 YTTSSEAVP
+789 YTTPSDAVE
-798 FDADTTFADKAWREI
+798 FDADTTFVDQAWREI
-813 VGEGANKVFQAI
+813 VGEGENKVFQAI

-834 YAVSDGAGGY
+834 YAVSDDAGGY
-844 TVYRYDENVPEG
+844 TIYRFDAETVPDG

-870 RYAAYA
+870 QYAAYA
-876 GPEQQGEVAFME
+876 GLAQQGDAVTFME
-888 TETGWGH
+888 TDTGWGH

-905 LESGKEYTELHGAW
+905 LESGKEYTELHGAG

-958 LDDAQIEQLKRS
+958 LDDAQIERLKES
-970 LAITVTG
+970 LEITVTG
-977 DGEAG
+977 GGEAG
-982 PVSYTLAY
+982 PVYTLAY
-990 GREDGVT
+990 SREDGAT
-997 ILWREVNE
+997 ILWREVNK

-1028 PEDLNLPEGTEL
+1028 PEDLSLPEGTEL

-1047 RTIGVADIGLEIEED
+1047 TTIGVAEIGLEIEEA

-1081 LTRNRGTV
+1081 LTRSRGTV
-1089 VITSRSPSASQRKA
+1089 VITSRAPSASQRKA
-1103 IEDELLHGVWKEP
+1103 IEAALLRGVWKEP

-1129 TNQDP
+1129 ANQDP
-1134 AYNIAMNISGDDGL
+1134 AYNIAMNISGDDGVL

-1157 AAYEDGG
+1157 VAYADGG
-1164 TPGKIVFSDTSVWQ
+1164 TPGKIVFADTSVWQ
-1178 HVAKIVYNTEA
+1178 HVAKIVYDTEA
-1189 AQVGD
+1189 VQVGD

-1199 TYTQLVDL
+1199 TYTQLMDL
-1207 AVEKVWDDAND
+1207 AVQKVWDDAND

-1232 ADGQNTDKTLTLNA
+1232 ADGQDTGKTLALNAGNGWAGSFSDLAVYNAGVAIAYTVEEVSVAGYQSSITGDAADGFTITNTHTPEKTALSVKKVWDDANDQDGMRPDAVTVRLLADGESTDRALTLNA
-1246 DNDWAGS
+1246 ANDWAGS
-1253 FSDLDVYNAGQP
+1253 FSDLAVYNAGQP
-1265 IAYTVEEVSVA
+1265 IAYTVEEVSVT
-1276 GYQPS
+1276 GYQSS

-1286 ATGFTITNTHA
+1286 A
-1297 PETITVSV
+1297 
-1305 QKDWNDAN
+1305 D
-1313 DQDGKRP
+1313 
-1320 AEITVRLLA
+1320 
-1329 DGQDTGKTLALNAAN
+1329 
-1344 GWAGSF
+1344 
-1350 SDLDAYSEGVAIVYT
+1350 
-1365 VEEVS
+1365 
-1370 VAGYQPSITGDAA
+1370 
-1383 TGFTIT
+1383 GFTIT

-1399 SVEKVWDDADDQDG
+1399 SVEKVW
-1413 KRPDAVT
+1413 
-1420 VRLLADG
+1420 
-1427 QATGKTLTLNAANG
+1427 
-1441 WAGSFSDL
+1441 
-1449 DVYNAGQPIVYTV
+1449 
-1462 EEDAVAGYQPSIA
+1462 
-1475 GDAATG
+1475 
-1481 FTITNTHAP
+1481 
-1490 ETITVSV
+1490 
-1497 QKDWNDANDQ
+1497 NDANDQ
-1507 DGKRPAEITVRL
+1507 DGMRPAEITVRL

-1526 GKTLALNAANGWA
+1526 GKTLTLNAANDWA
-1539 GSFSDLDAYSEGV
+1539 GSFSGLDVYSEGV

-1567 PSITGDATAG
+1567 PAITGNAADG

-1596 WDDADNRSGV
+1596 WDDADDRSGV

-1662 YTATVDGFDVTNTK
+1662 YTATVDGFNVTNTK

-1704 WLGDTGINGA
+1704 WLDDTDINGA

-1733 SVTATGL
+1733 SATATGL
-1740 PAGVFYRV
+1740 PAGVSYRV

-1761 KHGDTGVIPEDD
+1761 KQGDEGVIPEGG
-1773 TAVAA
+1773 TATAT
-1778 FDNAKNITPPPT
+1778 FDNAKTIAPPPT
-1790 TGSLAVSKTVSG
+1790 TGSLAVSKTVVG
-1802 NAGDTEREW
+1802 NTGDTEREW
-1811 TFTVRLGDTSINGA
+1811 TFTVRLGDTSINGT

-1853 GVTYVVTEAE
+1853 GVAYVVTEAE

-1898 VPPAGDEASPLLWFL
+1898 VPPAGDGASPLLWFL
-1913 LGCVCLLGLGGAAM
+1913 LGFACLLGLGGAAM
-1927 LDRRMRGGTK
+1927 LDRRMCGGTK

>member
-1 MKARE
+1 MKAKQ

-67 DNEDPANLLTSGINN
+67 DNEGPANLLTGGINN

-130 AAQNATIRNRS
+130 AARNPTIQRRS

-222 ANPTQQGHNPLMN
+222 ANPTQQWHNPLMN
-235 TVDSTNASLNH
+235 TVDSIDASLNH

-254 RFVQQYG
+254 RFVQQNG
-261 GYVDE
+261 GYVDK
-266 NQRKEVTYEFSGDDD
+266 NQTKAVTYEFSGDDD

-304 IDFSTGIIE
+304 INFSTGIIE
-313 INGTEQGQKL
+313 INGAEQGQTL

-329 GSNTLPDDTYH
+329 DSSTLPDDTYH

-367 STVIKVDENGNTLAG
+367 SAVIKVDENGNTLAG

-389 SYTENGAPVTE
+389 SYTEDGEPRTKA
-400 TLTSGTTGADG
+400 LTSGTTGADG
-411 RLVLRESAD
+411 RLVLRESED
-420 PDALPLTI
+420 SDALPLTI

-456 AGAVSLRFA
+456 AGAVPLRFD
-465 KVGEQHILLAEDP
+465 KVGEQHILLAADP

-486 SGVLLKLGNSIDLYS
+486 SGVLLTLGNSIDLYS
-501 TGGGIMGEEPVN
+501 TDGGIMGEEPVN
-513 TIDLSSTTPRK
+513 IIDLSSTTPRK

-542 NPIDGWTVE
+542 NPIDGWKVE
-551 AGSGWQNIR
+551 DGSDWQNIQ

-1265 IAYTVEEVSVA
+1265 IAYTVEEVNVA
-1276 GYQPS
+1276 GYQSS
-1281 ITGDA
+1281 ITGSA
-1286 ATGFTITNTHA
+1286 ADGFTITNTHT
-1297 PETITVSV
+1297 PEKTALSV
-1305 QKDWNDAN
+1305 KKVWDDAD
-1313 DQDGKRP
+1313 DQDGMRP
-1320 AEITVRLLA
+1320 DAVTVRLLA
-1329 DGQDTGKTLALNAAN
+1329 DGESTDRALTLNADN
-1344 GWAGSF
+1344 GWSGSF
-1350 SDLDAYSEGVAIVYT
+1350 SDLDAYKEGAAIVYT
-1365 VEEVS
+1365 VEEAD
-1370 VAGYQPSITGDAA
+1370 VAGYQPQITGSAA

-1389 NTHTPETTAV
+1389 NTHTPET
-1399 SVEKVWDDADDQDG
+1399 
-1413 KRPDAVT
+1413 
-1420 VRLLADG
+1420 
-1427 QATGKTLTLNAANG
+1427 
-1441 WAGSFSDL
+1441 
-1449 DVYNAGQPIVYTV
+1449 
-1462 EEDAVAGYQPSIA
+1462 
-1475 GDAATG
+1475 
-1481 FTITNTHAP
+1481 
-1490 ETITVSV
+1490 ITVS
-1497 QKDWNDANDQ
+1497 
-1507 DGKRPAEITVRL
+1507 
-1519 LADGQDT
+1519 
-1526 GKTLALNAANGWA
+1526 
-1539 GSFSDLDAYSEGV
+1539 
-1552 AIVYTVEEDAVAGYQ
+1552 
-1567 PSITGDATAG
+1567 
-1577 FTITN
+1577 
-1582 THAPETITVAGSKT
+1582 GSKT
-1596 WDDADNRSGV
+1596 WNEADGRDDR
-1606 RPEEITIR
+1606 RPDAITIR

-1647 GQEIT
+1647 GQEIVYT
-1652 YAIVEDAVPG
+1652 IAEDAVPG
-1662 YTATVDGFDVTNTK
+1662 YTATVDGFNVTNTK

-1704 WLGDTGINGA
+1704 WLDDTDINGA

-1733 SVTATGL
+1733 SATATGL
-1740 PAGVFYRV
+1740 PAGVSYRV
-1748 TETEA
+1748 TETGA
-1753 DRDGYDTT
+1753 NQDGYDTT
-1761 KHGDTGVIPEDD
+1761 KHGDKGVIPEGG
-1773 TAVAA
+1773 TATAT
-1778 FDNAKNITPPPT
+1778 FDNAKTIAPPPT

-1802 NAGDTEREW
+1802 SAGDTERAW
-1811 TFTVRLGDTSINGA
+1811 TFTVRLGDTGINGA

-1838 RLRHGESVEATGLPA
+1838 RLRHGESVKASGLPA
-1853 GVTYVVTEAE
+1853 GVAYVVTEAE

-1898 VPPAGDEASPLLWFL
+1898 VPAAGDEASPLLWFL
-1913 LGCVCLLGLGGAAM
+1913 LGFACLLGLGGAAM

>member
-655 SVLKVDEQDRPLA
+655 SVLKVGEQDQPLE
-668 GAAFALY
+668 GATFALY
-675 AVDDVTLTD
+675 AASDVTVT
-684 GGYTTAGN
+684 GGSYTAAGTAR
-692 ALLTGVTGTNGLL
+692 LTGVTGANGRL

-774 DDEIDVT
+774 DDKIDVT

-789 YTTSSEAVP
+789 YTTPSDAVE
-798 FDADTTFADKAWREI
+798 FDADTTFVDQAWRGI
-813 VGEGANKVFQAI
+813 VGTGTVGAAFQAI

-834 YAVSDGAGGY
+834 YAVSDDAGGY
-844 TVYRYDENVPEG
+844 TIYRYDAENVPEG

-870 RYAAYA
+870 QYGAYA
-876 GPEQQGEVAFME
+876 GLEQQGDPVTFME
-888 TETGWGH
+888 TDTGWGH

-905 LESGKEYTELHGAW
+905 LESGKEYTKLHGTE

-958 LDDAQIEQLKRS
+958 LNDTQIEQLKRS

-977 DGEAG
+977 NGEAG

-990 GREDGVT
+990 GREDGAT
-997 ILWREVNE
+997 ILWREVNK

-1013 GVSGDTYTVAETGCE
+1013 GVSGDTYTVTETGCD
-1028 PEDLNLPEGTEL
+1028 PEDLSLPEGTKL

-1047 RTIGVADIGLEIEED
+1047 TTIGVADIGLEIEED
-1062 TTCSHTDWPLYDGC
+1062 TTCSHKNWPLYDGC

-1081 LTRNRGTV
+1081 LTGNRGTV
-1089 VITSRSPSASQRKA
+1089 VITSRAPSASQRKA
-1103 IEDELLHGVWKEP
+1103 IEDALLGGVWKET
-1116 VYYYSLNSLQIDQ
+1116 VYYYSLNSLQIDPA
-1129 TNQDP
+1129 NQDP

-1164 TPGKIVFSDTSVWQ
+1164 TPGQIVFSNTSVWQ
-1178 HVAKIVYNTEA
+1178 HVAKIVYDTEA

-1207 AVEKVWDDAND
+1207 AVEKVWN
-1218 QDGKRPDAVTVRLL
+1218 
-1232 ADGQNTDKTLTLNA
+1232 
-1246 DNDWAGS
+1246 
-1253 FSDLDVYNAGQP
+1253 
-1265 IAYTVEEVSVA
+1265 
-1276 GYQPS
+1276 
-1281 ITGDA
+1281 
-1286 ATGFTITNTHA
+1286 
-1297 PETITVSV
+1297 
-1305 QKDWNDAN
+1305 
-1313 DQDGKRP
+1313 
-1320 AEITVRLLA
+1320 
-1329 DGQDTGKTLALNAAN
+1329 
-1344 GWAGSF
+1344 
-1350 SDLDAYSEGVAIVYT
+1350 
-1365 VEEVS
+1365 
-1370 VAGYQPSITGDAA
+1370 
-1383 TGFTIT
+1383 
-1389 NTHTPETTAV
+1389 
-1399 SVEKVWDDADDQDG
+1399 DADDQDG
-1413 KRPDAVT
+1413 KRPETVT
-1420 VRLLADG
+1420 VRLLANG
-1427 QATGKTLTLNAANG
+1427 EEVAGKTLTLNADNG
-1441 WAGSFSDL
+1441 WSGSFTGL
-1449 DVYNAGQPIVYTV
+1449 DVYSEGVAIDYTV
-1462 EEDAVAGYQPSIA
+1462 EEDAVAGYQPAIT
-1475 GDAATG
+1475 GNATDG
-1481 FTITNTHAP
+1481 FTITNTH
-1490 ETITVSV
+1490 T
-1497 QKDWNDANDQ
+1497 
-1507 DGKRPAEITVRL
+1507 
-1519 LADGQDT
+1519 
-1526 GKTLALNAANGWA
+1526 
-1539 GSFSDLDAYSEGV
+1539 
-1552 AIVYTVEEDAVAGYQ
+1552 
-1567 PSITGDATAG
+1567 
-1577 FTITN
+1577 
-1582 THAPETITVAGSKT
+1582 PETITVAGSKT
-1596 WDDADNRSGV
+1596 WDDADDRSGM
-1606 RPEEITIR
+1606 RPKEITIR
-1614 LLANGE
+1614 LLANDE

-1647 GQEIT
+1647 GQEIVYT
-1652 YAIVEDAVPG
+1652 IAEDAVPG
-1662 YTATVDGFDVTNTK
+1662 YTATVDGFNVTNTK
-1676 DILSGSLTVS
+1676 DILPGSLTVS

-1704 WLGDTGINGA
+1704 WLDDTDINGA

-1733 SVTATGL
+1733 SATATGL
-1740 PAGVFYRV
+1740 PAGVSYRV
-1748 TETEA
+1748 TETGA
-1753 DRDGYDTT
+1753 NQDGYNTT
-1761 KHGDTGVIPEDD
+1761 KQGDTGVIPEGG
-1773 TAVAA
+1773 TATAT
-1778 FDNAKNITPPPT
+1778 FDNAKTIAPPPT

-1802 NAGDTEREW
+1802 SAGDTERAW
-1811 TFTVRLGDTSINGA
+1811 TFTVRLGDTGINGA

-1838 RLRHGESVEATGLPA
+1838 RLRHGESVKATGLPA
-1853 GVTYVVTEAE
+1853 GVAYVVTEAE

-1873 TGDTGTISGGRT
+1873 TGNTGTISGGRT

-1898 VPPAGDEASPLLWFL
+1898 VPAAGDGASPLLWFL
-1913 LGCVCLLGLGGAAM
+1913 LGFACLLGLGGAAM

>member
-246 YFGIHMST
+246 YFGIHMSK

-970 LAITVTG
+970 LKITVTG

-1265 IAYTVEEVSVA
+1265 IAYTVEEVNVA
-1276 GYQPS
+1276 GYQS
-1281 ITGDA
+1281 
-1286 ATGFTITNTHA
+1286 
-1297 PETITVSV
+1297 
-1305 QKDWNDAN
+1305 
-1313 DQDGKRP
+1313 
-1320 AEITVRLLA
+1320 
-1329 DGQDTGKTLALNAAN
+1329 
-1344 GWAGSF
+1344 
-1350 SDLDAYSEGVAIVYT
+1350 
-1365 VEEVS
+1365 
-1370 VAGYQPSITGDAA
+1370 SITGDAA

-1389 NTHTPETTAV
+1389 NTHTPET
-1399 SVEKVWDDADDQDG
+1399 
-1413 KRPDAVT
+1413 
-1420 VRLLADG
+1420 
-1427 QATGKTLTLNAANG
+1427 
-1441 WAGSFSDL
+1441 
-1449 DVYNAGQPIVYTV
+1449 
-1462 EEDAVAGYQPSIA
+1462 
-1475 GDAATG
+1475 
-1481 FTITNTHAP
+1481 
-1490 ETITVSV
+1490 ITVS
-1497 QKDWNDANDQ
+1497 
-1507 DGKRPAEITVRL
+1507 
-1519 LADGQDT
+1519 
-1526 GKTLALNAANGWA
+1526 
-1539 GSFSDLDAYSEGV
+1539 
-1552 AIVYTVEEDAVAGYQ
+1552 
-1567 PSITGDATAG
+1567 
-1577 FTITN
+1577 
-1582 THAPETITVAGSKT
+1582 GSKT
-1596 WDDADNRSGV
+1596 WNEADGRDDR
-1606 RPEEITIR
+1606 RPDAITIR

-1647 GQEIT
+1647 GQEIVYT
-1652 YAIVEDAVPG
+1652 IAEDAVPG
-1662 YTATVDGFDVTNTK
+1662 YTATVDGFNVTNTK

-1704 WLGDTGINGA
+1704 WLDDTDINGA

-1733 SVTATGL
+1733 SATATGL
-1740 PAGVFYRV
+1740 PAGVSYRV
-1748 TETEA
+1748 TETGA
-1753 DRDGYDTT
+1753 NQDGYDTT
-1761 KHGDTGVIPEDD
+1761 KHGDKGVIPEGG
-1773 TAVAA
+1773 TATAT
-1778 FDNAKNITPPPT
+1778 FDNAKTIAPPPT

-1802 NAGDTEREW
+1802 SAGDTERAW
-1811 TFTVRLGDTSINGA
+1811 TFTVRLGDTGINGA

-1838 RLRHGESVEATGLPA
+1838 RLRHGESVKASGLPA
-1853 GVTYVVTEAE
+1853 GVAYVVTEAE

-1898 VPPAGDEASPLLWFL
+1898 VPAAGDEASPLLWFL
-1913 LGCVCLLGLGGAAM
+1913 LGFACLLGLGGAAM

>member
-542 NPIDGWTVE
+542 NPIDEWTVE

-1265 IAYTVEEVSVA
+1265 I
-1276 GYQPS
+1276 
-1281 ITGDA
+1281 
-1286 ATGFTITNTHA
+1286 
-1297 PETITVSV
+1297 
-1305 QKDWNDAN
+1305 
-1313 DQDGKRP
+1313 
-1320 AEITVRLLA
+1320 
-1329 DGQDTGKTLALNAAN
+1329 
-1344 GWAGSF
+1344 
-1350 SDLDAYSEGVAIVYT
+1350 
-1365 VEEVS
+1365 
-1370 VAGYQPSITGDAA
+1370 
-1383 TGFTIT
+1383 
-1389 NTHTPETTAV
+1389 
-1399 SVEKVWDDADDQDG
+1399 
-1413 KRPDAVT
+1413 
-1420 VRLLADG
+1420 
-1427 QATGKTLTLNAANG
+1427 
-1441 WAGSFSDL
+1441 
-1449 DVYNAGQPIVYTV
+1449 VYTV

>member
-1 MKARE
+1 MDGDR
-6 KRAILFVIL
+6 
-15 GGVLLC
+15 
-21 AGAVLAF
+21 GATD
-28 ALGLPTGEAPYPD
+28 GDRKEQ
-41 HIIDSVSPNGT
+41 IDRRIS
-52 TINLFDYWI
+52 
-61 TTQEDP
+61 
-67 DNEDPANLLTSGINN
+67 
-82 RHALLFGASL
+82 
-92 GDKGYGDW
+92 
-100 NEWTGTAAPR
+100 TACHQYER
-110 TGIVENGLTNG
+110 R
-121 YPQLAINTS
+121 
-130 AAQNATIRNRS
+130 AQNETIRRRS

-156 DGKASYKDAQGLLQ
+156 AGKASYKDAQGLLQ

-235 TVDSTNASLNH
+235 TVYSTDASLNH

-261 GYVDE
+261 GHVDE
-266 NQRKEVTYEFSGDDD
+266 TQMKAVTYEFSGDDD

-298 NAASVK
+298 DAASVK

-323 GALLGV
+323 GVLLGV

-367 STVIKVDENGNTLAG
+367 SAVIKVDENGNTLAG

-389 SYTENGAPVTE
+389 SYTEDGESRTE

-411 RLVLRESAD
+411 RLVLRESED

-465 KVGEQHILLAEDP
+465 EVGEQHILLAADP

-486 SGVLLKLGNSIDLYS
+486 SGVLLTLGNRIDLYA

-551 AGSGWQNIR
+551 AGSGWQNIQ

-646 YVPNLRNEL
+646 YVPSLRNEL
-655 SVLKVDEQDRPLA
+655 SVLKVDEQDQPLE
-668 GAAFALY
+668 GATFALY
-675 AVDDVTLTD
+675 GASDVTVT
-684 GGYTTAGN
+684 GGSYTAGG
-692 ALLTGVTGTNGLL
+692 AARLTGVTGADGLL

-789 YTTSSEAVP
+789 YTTPSDAVP
-798 FDADTTFADKAWREI
+798 FNDNTTFVDKSWREITGTGADTT
-813 VGEGANKVFQAI
+813 FQAI
-825 DGVTYHPSY
+825 DGATAYQPSY
-834 YAVSDGAGGY
+834 YAVSDDAGGY
-844 TVYRYDENVPEG
+844 TIYRYDAETVPDG

-870 RYAAYA
+870 QYGAYA
-876 GPEQQGEVAFME
+876 GLAQQGDPVTFME
-888 TETGWGH
+888 TDTGWGH

-905 LESGKEYTELHGAW
+905 LESGKEYTELHGAG

-937 EPVDDAGP
+937 EPVDDVGP

-958 LDDAQIEQLKRS
+958 LNDAQIEKLKRS
-970 LAITVTG
+970 LKITVTG

-982 PVSYTLAY
+982 PVYTLAY
-990 GREDGVT
+990 GEGDGVT
-997 ILWREVNE
+997 ILWREVNK

-1028 PEDLNLPEGTEL
+1028 PEDLGLSEGTEL
-1040 TATGLGT
+1040 TATGLGEA
-1047 RTIGVADIGLEIEED
+1047 TIGVADIGLEIEEA

-1199 TYTQLVDL
+1199 TYTQLMDL
-1207 AVEKVWDDAND
+1207 AVQKHWNDAND
-1218 QDGKRPDAVTVRLL
+1218 QDGMRPDEITVRLL
-1232 ADGQNTDKTLTLNA
+1232 ADGQKTDRALTLNA

-1253 FSDLDVYNAGQP
+1253 FSDLAVYNAGQP
-1265 IAYTVEEVSVA
+1265 IAYTVEEEAVT
-1276 GYQPS
+1276 GYQSS

-1286 ATGFTITNTHA
+1286 A
-1297 PETITVSV
+1297 
-1305 QKDWNDAN
+1305 D
-1313 DQDGKRP
+1313 
-1320 AEITVRLLA
+1320 
-1329 DGQDTGKTLALNAAN
+1329 
-1344 GWAGSF
+1344 
-1350 SDLDAYSEGVAIVYT
+1350 
-1365 VEEVS
+1365 
-1370 VAGYQPSITGDAA
+1370 
-1383 TGFTIT
+1383 GFTIT
-1389 NTHTPETTAV
+1389 NTHTPEKTAL
-1399 SVEKVWDDADDQDG
+1399 SVKKVWDDADDQDG

-1420 VRLLADG
+1420 IRLLANG
-1427 QATGKTLTLNAANG
+1427 QKTDRALTLNAAND
-1441 WAGSFSDL
+1441 WAGSFSGL
-1449 DVYNAGQPIVYTV
+1449 DVYSAGQPIVYTV
-1462 EEDAVAGYQPSIA
+1462 EEVNVEGYKIGRASC
-1475 GDAATG
+1475 
-1481 FTITNTHAP
+1481 
-1490 ETITVSV
+1490 
-1497 QKDWNDANDQ
+1497 
-1507 DGKRPAEITVRL
+1507 R
-1519 LADGQDT
+1519 
-1526 GKTLALNAANGWA
+1526 
-1539 GSFSDLDAYSEGV
+1539 
-1552 AIVYTVEEDAVAGYQ
+1552 
-1567 PSITGDATAG
+1567 
-1577 FTITN
+1577 
-1582 THAPETITVAGSKT
+1582 
-1596 WDDADNRSGV
+1596 
-1606 RPEEITIR
+1606 
-1614 LLANGE
+1614 
-1620 EVAGKARTVTAADG
+1620 
-1634 WAWRFTDL
+1634 
-1642 PKYEN
+1642 
-1647 GQEIT
+1647 
-1652 YAIVEDAVPG
+1652 
-1662 YTATVDGFDVTNTK
+1662 
-1676 DILSGSLTVS
+1676 
-1686 KTVSGN
+1686 
-1692 AGDTEREWAFTV
+1692 ERV
-1704 WLGDTGINGA
+1704 
-1714 YGDMTFVGGM
+1714 
-1724 ATFLLRHGE
+1724 
-1733 SVTATGL
+1733 
-1740 PAGVFYRV
+1740 
-1748 TETEA
+1748 
-1753 DRDGYDTT
+1753 
-1761 KHGDTGVIPEDD
+1761 
-1773 TAVAA
+1773 
-1778 FDNAKNITPPPT
+1778 
-1790 TGSLAVSKTVSG
+1790 
-1802 NAGDTEREW
+1802 
-1811 TFTVRLGDTSINGA
+1811 
-1825 YGDMT
+1825 
-1830 FVDGVATF
+1830 
-1838 RLRHGESVEATGLPA
+1838 
-1853 GVTYVVTEAE
+1853 
-1863 ANQDGYATAA
+1863 
-1873 TGDTGTISGGRT
+1873 
-1885 ARAGFTNT
+1885 
-1893 RETPQ
+1893 
-1898 VPPAGDEASPLLWFL
+1898 
-1913 LGCVCLLGLGGAAM
+1913 
-1927 LDRRMRGGTK
+1927 
-1937 S
+1937 

>member
-41 HIIDSVSPNGT
+41 HIIDGVSPNGT

-130 AAQNATIRNRS
+130 AARNPTIRRRS

-367 STVIKVDENGNTLAG
+367 SAVIKVDENGNTLAG

-456 AGAVSLRFA
+456 AGAVSLRFD

-486 SGVLLKLGNSIDLYS
+486 SGVLLTLGNSIDLYS
-501 TGGGIMGEEPVN
+501 TDGGIMGEEPVE
-513 TIDLSSTTPRK
+513 TIDLSSTTPGK

-551 AGSGWQNIR
+551 DDSGWQNIR

-798 FDADTTFADKAWREI
+798 FDADTTFADKAWRKI

-844 TVYRYDENVPEG
+844 TVYRYDDETVHDG

-870 RYAAYA
+870 RYGAYA
-876 GPEQQGEVAFME
+876 GLAQQGDPVTFME
-888 TETGWGH
+888 TDTGWGH

-905 LESGKEYTELHGAW
+905 LGSGKEYTELHGSK

-1232 ADGQNTDKTLTLNA
+1232 ADGQKTDKTLTLNA

-1265 IAYTVEEVSVA
+1265 IAYTVEEVNVA
-1276 GYQPS
+1276 GYTS
-1281 ITGDA
+1281 NITGNA
-1286 ATGFTITNTHA
+1286 ADGFTITNTHT
-1297 PETITVSV
+1297 PEKTALSV
-1305 QKDWNDAN
+1305 KKVWDDAD
-1313 DQDGKRP
+1313 DQDGMRP
-1320 AEITVRLLA
+1320 DAVTVRLLA
-1329 DGQDTGKTLALNAAN
+1329 DGQDTGKTLTLNADN
-1344 GWAGSF
+1344 GWSGSFTDLDVYNAGQPIAYTVEEVNVAGYQSSITGDAADGFTITNTHTPEKTALSVKKVWDDADDQDGKRPETVTVRLLADGQNTDKTLTLNADNDWAGSF
-1350 SDLDAYSEGVAIVYT
+1350 SDLDAYKEGAAIVYT
-1365 VEEVS
+1365 VEEAD
-1370 VAGYQPSITGDAA
+1370 VAGYQPQITGSAA

-1389 NTHTPETTAV
+1389 NTHTPET
-1399 SVEKVWDDADDQDG
+1399 
-1413 KRPDAVT
+1413 
-1420 VRLLADG
+1420 
-1427 QATGKTLTLNAANG
+1427 
-1441 WAGSFSDL
+1441 
-1449 DVYNAGQPIVYTV
+1449 
-1462 EEDAVAGYQPSIA
+1462 
-1475 GDAATG
+1475 
-1481 FTITNTHAP
+1481 
-1490 ETITVSV
+1490 ITVS
-1497 QKDWNDANDQ
+1497 
-1507 DGKRPAEITVRL
+1507 
-1519 LADGQDT
+1519 
-1526 GKTLALNAANGWA
+1526 
-1539 GSFSDLDAYSEGV
+1539 
-1552 AIVYTVEEDAVAGYQ
+1552 
-1567 PSITGDATAG
+1567 
-1577 FTITN
+1577 
-1582 THAPETITVAGSKT
+1582 GSKT
-1596 WDDADNRSGV
+1596 WNEADGRDDR
-1606 RPEEITIR
+1606 RPDAITIR

-1647 GQEIT
+1647 GQEIVYT
-1652 YAIVEDAVPG
+1652 IAEDAVPG
-1662 YTATVDGFDVTNTK
+1662 YTATVDGFNVTNTK

-1704 WLGDTGINGA
+1704 WLDDTDINGA

-1733 SVTATGL
+1733 SATATGL
-1740 PAGVFYRV
+1740 PAGVSYRV
-1748 TETEA
+1748 TETGA
-1753 DRDGYDTT
+1753 NQDGYDTT
-1761 KHGDTGVIPEDD
+1761 KHGDKGVIPEGG
-1773 TAVAA
+1773 TATAT
-1778 FDNAKNITPPPT
+1778 FDNAKTIAPPPT

-1802 NAGDTEREW
+1802 SAGDTERAW
-1811 TFTVRLGDTSINGA
+1811 TFTVRLGDTGINGA

-1838 RLRHGESVEATGLPA
+1838 RLRHGESVKASGLPA
-1853 GVTYVVTEAE
+1853 GVAYVVTEAE

-1898 VPPAGDEASPLLWFL
+1898 VPAAGDEASPLLWFL
-1913 LGCVCLLGLGGAAM
+1913 LGFACLLGLGGAAM

>member
-1 MKARE
+1 MKAKQ
-6 KRAILFVIL
+6 KRAILFAIL
-15 GGVLLC
+15 GSVLLC

-28 ALGLPTGEAPYPD
+28 ALGLPTGEAPYSE
-41 HIIDSVSPNGT
+41 HIIDGVSPNGT

-61 TTQEDP
+61 TTQVAA

-82 RHALLFGASL
+82 GHALLFGASL

-110 TGIVENGLTNG
+110 TGIVKNGLTNG

-130 AAQNATIRNRS
+130 AAQNATIRSRS

-180 SAENYAVYYPGDNA
+180 SAENYAVYYPDDNA
-194 FTLYEYPGVRSGGAA
+194 FTLYEYPGVVSGGAA
-209 GNDGQFFPFNEAT
+209 GNVGQFFPFNEAT
-222 ANPTQQGHNPLMN
+222 ANPTQQWHNPLMN
-235 TVDSTNASLNH
+235 TVYSTDASLNH

-261 GYVDE
+261 GHVDE
-266 NQRKEVTYEFSGDDD
+266 NKTKAVTYEFSGDDD

-298 NAASVK
+298 DAASVK

-382 AAFELTV
+382 AEFALTV

-411 RLVLRESAD
+411 RLVLRESED

-456 AGAVSLRFA
+456 AGAVPLRFD
-465 KVGEQHILLAEDP
+465 KVGEQHILLAADP

-486 SGVLLKLGNSIDLYS
+486 SGVLLKLGNSIGLYS
-501 TGGGIMGEEPVN
+501 TDGGIMGDTPEK
-513 TIDLSSTTPRK
+513 TLTLSDATAKK

-560 AALTEN
+560 AALTKN

-571 LGSGG
+571 VGSGG

-595 LPADGRDNAEY
+595 LPADGRDSAQY
-606 GVFYYYTEADAVED
+606 GVFYYYTEANAVED

-655 SVLKVDEQDRPLA
+655 SVLKVGEQDQPLE
-668 GAAFALY
+668 GATFALY
-675 AVDDVTLTD
+675 AASDVTVT
-684 GGYTTAGN
+684 GGSYTTAGN
-692 ALLTGVTGTNGLL
+692 ALLTGVTGADGRL

-774 DDEIDVT
+774 DDKIDVT

-789 YTTSSEAVP
+789 YTTPSDAVE
-798 FDADTTFADKAWREI
+798 FDADTTFVDQAWREI

-834 YAVSDGAGGY
+834 YAVSDGADGY
-844 TVYRYDENVPEG
+844 TIYRYDAETVPDG

-870 RYAAYA
+870 QYAAYA
-876 GPEQQGEVAFME
+876 GLAQQGDPVTFME
-888 TETGWGH
+888 TDTGWGH

-905 LESGKEYTELHGAW
+905 LESGKEYTKLHGAG

-958 LDDAQIEQLKRS
+958 LDDAQIEKLKQS

-977 DGEAG
+977 NGEAG
-982 PVSYTLAY
+982 PVSYTLAHD
-990 GREDGVT
+990 REDGVT
-997 ILWREVNE
+997 ILWREVNK

-1013 GVSGDTYTVAETGCE
+1013 GVSGDTYTVTETGCE
-1028 PEDLNLPEGTEL
+1028 PEDLGLPEGTEL

-1047 RTIGVADIGLEIEED
+1047 TTIGVAEIGLEIEEA

-1089 VITSRSPSASQRKA
+1089 VITSRAPSASQRKA
-1103 IEDELLHGVWKEP
+1103 IEDALLGGVWKEP

-1129 TNQDP
+1129 ANQDP

-1164 TPGKIVFSDTSVWQ
+1164 TPGQIVFSDTSVWQ
-1178 HVAKIVYNTEA
+1178 HVAKIVYDTAA

-1207 AVEKVWDDAND
+1207 AVEKVWNDAND

-1232 ADGQNTDKTLTLNA
+1232 ADGQDTGKTLTLNA
-1246 DNDWAGS
+1246 ANDWVGS

-1265 IAYTVEEVSVA
+1265 IAYTVEEVSVT
-1276 GYQPS
+1276 GYQSS

-1286 ATGFTITNTHA
+1286 ADGFTITNTHT
-1297 PETITVSV
+1297 PEKTALSV
-1305 QKDWNDAN
+1305 KKVWDDAN
-1313 DQDGKRP
+1313 DQDGMRP
-1320 AEITVRLLA
+1320 DAVTVRLLA
-1329 DGQDTGKTLALNAAN
+1329 DGESTDRALTLNAAN
-1344 GWAGSF
+1344 DWAGSF
-1350 SDLDAYSEGVAIVYT
+1350 SDLAVYNAGQPIAYT

-1370 VAGYQPSITGDAA
+1370 VTGYQSSITGDAA
-1383 TGFTIT
+1383 DGFTIT

-1399 SVEKVWDDADDQDG
+1399 SVEKVW
-1413 KRPDAVT
+1413 
-1420 VRLLADG
+1420 
-1427 QATGKTLTLNAANG
+1427 
-1441 WAGSFSDL
+1441 
-1449 DVYNAGQPIVYTV
+1449 
-1462 EEDAVAGYQPSIA
+1462 
-1475 GDAATG
+1475 
-1481 FTITNTHAP
+1481 
-1490 ETITVSV
+1490 
-1497 QKDWNDANDQ
+1497 NDANDQ
-1507 DGKRPAEITVRL
+1507 DGMRPAEITVRL

-1526 GKTLALNAANGWA
+1526 GKTLTLNAANDWA
-1539 GSFSDLDAYSEGV
+1539 GSFSGLDVYSEGV

-1567 PSITGDATAG
+1567 PAITGNATAG

-1596 WDDADNRSGV
+1596 WDDADDRSGV

-1662 YTATVDGFDVTNTK
+1662 YTATVDGFNVTNTK

-1704 WLGDTGINGA
+1704 WLDDTDINGA

-1733 SVTATGL
+1733 SATATGL
-1740 PAGVFYRV
+1740 PAGVSYRV

-1761 KHGDTGVIPEDD
+1761 KQGDEGVIPEGG
-1773 TAVAA
+1773 TATAT
-1778 FDNAKNITPPPT
+1778 FDNAKTIAPPPT
-1790 TGSLAVSKTVSG
+1790 TGSLAVSKTVVG
-1802 NAGDTEREW
+1802 NTGDTEREW
-1811 TFTVRLGDTSINGA
+1811 TFTVRLGDTSINGT

-1853 GVTYVVTEAE
+1853 GVAYVVTEAE

-1898 VPPAGDEASPLLWFL
+1898 VPPAGDGASPLLWFL
-1913 LGCVCLLGLGGAAM
+1913 LGFACLLGLGGAAM

>member
-329 GSNTLPDDTYH
+329 GSNTLPDGTYH

-1062 TTCSHTDWPLYDGC
+1062 TTCRHTDWPLYDGC

-1232 ADGQNTDKTLTLNA
+1232 ADGQKTDKTLTLNA

-1253 FSDLDVYNAGQP
+1253 FSDLDVYSAGQP
-1265 IAYTVEEVSVA
+1265 IAYTVEEVNVA
-1276 GYQPS
+1276 GYQSS

-1286 ATGFTITNTHA
+1286 ADGFTITNTHT
-1297 PETITVSV
+1297 PEKTALSV
-1305 QKDWNDAN
+1305 KKVWDDAD

-1320 AEITVRLLA
+1320 ETVTVRLLA
-1329 DGQDTGKTLALNAAN
+1329 DGQNTDKTLTLNADN
-1344 GWAGSF
+1344 DWAGSF
-1350 SDLDAYSEGVAIVYT
+1350 SDLDAYKEGAAIVYT
-1365 VEEVS
+1365 VEEAD
-1370 VAGYQPSITGDAA
+1370 VAGYQPQITGSAA

-1389 NTHTPETTAV
+1389 NTHTPET
-1399 SVEKVWDDADDQDG
+1399 
-1413 KRPDAVT
+1413 
-1420 VRLLADG
+1420 
-1427 QATGKTLTLNAANG
+1427 
-1441 WAGSFSDL
+1441 
-1449 DVYNAGQPIVYTV
+1449 
-1462 EEDAVAGYQPSIA
+1462 
-1475 GDAATG
+1475 
-1481 FTITNTHAP
+1481 
-1490 ETITVSV
+1490 ITVS
-1497 QKDWNDANDQ
+1497 
-1507 DGKRPAEITVRL
+1507 
-1519 LADGQDT
+1519 
-1526 GKTLALNAANGWA
+1526 
-1539 GSFSDLDAYSEGV
+1539 
-1552 AIVYTVEEDAVAGYQ
+1552 
-1567 PSITGDATAG
+1567 
-1577 FTITN
+1577 
-1582 THAPETITVAGSKT
+1582 GSKT
-1596 WDDADNRSGV
+1596 WNEADGRDDR
-1606 RPEEITIR
+1606 RPDAITIR

-1647 GQEIT
+1647 GQEIVYT
-1652 YAIVEDAVPG
+1652 IAEDAVPG
-1662 YTATVDGFDVTNTK
+1662 YTATVDGFNVTNTK

-1704 WLGDTGINGA
+1704 WLDDTDINGA

-1733 SVTATGL
+1733 SATATGL
-1740 PAGVFYRV
+1740 PAGVSYRV
-1748 TETEA
+1748 TETGA
-1753 DRDGYDTT
+1753 NQDGYDTT
-1761 KHGDTGVIPEDD
+1761 KHGDKGVIPEGG
-1773 TAVAA
+1773 TATAT
-1778 FDNAKNITPPPT
+1778 FDNAKTIAPPPT

-1802 NAGDTEREW
+1802 SAGDTERAW
-1811 TFTVRLGDTSINGA
+1811 TFTVRLGDTGINGA

-1838 RLRHGESVEATGLPA
+1838 RLRHGESVKASGLPA
-1853 GVTYVVTEAE
+1853 GVAYVVTEAE

-1898 VPPAGDEASPLLWFL
+1898 VPAAGDEASPLLWFL
-1913 LGCVCLLGLGGAAM
+1913 LGFACLLGLGGAAM

>member
-1 MKARE
+1 MKAKQ

-67 DNEDPANLLTSGINN
+67 DNEGPANLLTGGINN

-130 AAQNATIRNRS
+130 AARNPTIQRRS

-222 ANPTQQGHNPLMN
+222 ANPTQQWHNPLMN
-235 TVDSTNASLNH
+235 TVDSIDASLNH

-254 RFVQQYG
+254 RFVQQNG
-261 GYVDE
+261 GYVDK
-266 NQRKEVTYEFSGDDD
+266 NQTKAVTYEFSGDDD

-304 IDFSTGIIE
+304 INFSTGIIE
-313 INGTEQGQKL
+313 INGAEQGQTL

-329 GSNTLPDDTYH
+329 DSSTLPDDTYH

-367 STVIKVDENGNTLAG
+367 SAVIKVDENGNTLAG

-389 SYTENGAPVTE
+389 SYTEDGEPRTKA
-400 TLTSGTTGADG
+400 LTSGTTGADG
-411 RLVLRESAD
+411 RLVLRESED
-420 PDALPLTI
+420 SDALPLTI

-456 AGAVSLRFA
+456 AGAVPLRFD
-465 KVGEQHILLAEDP
+465 KVGEQHILLAADP

-486 SGVLLKLGNSIDLYS
+486 SGVLLTLGNSIDLYS
-501 TGGGIMGEEPVN
+501 TDGGIMGEEPVN
-513 TIDLSSTTPRK
+513 IIDLSSTTPRK

-542 NPIDGWTVE
+542 NPIDGWKVE
-551 AGSGWQNIR
+551 DGSDWQNIQ

-1265 IAYTVEEVSVA
+1265 IAYTVEEVNVA
-1276 GYQPS
+1276 GYQSS
-1281 ITGDA
+1281 ITGSA
-1286 ATGFTITNTHA
+1286 ADGFTITNTHT
-1297 PETITVSV
+1297 PEKTALSV
-1305 QKDWNDAN
+1305 KKVWDDAD
-1313 DQDGKRP
+1313 DQDGMRP
-1320 AEITVRLLA
+1320 DAVTVRLLADGESTDRALTLNADNGWSGSFSDLDVYNAGQPIAYTVEEVNVAGYQSSITGSAADGFTITNTHTPEKTALSVKKVWDDADDQDGMRPDAVTVRLLA
-1329 DGQDTGKTLALNAAN
+1329 DGQDTGKTLTLNADN
-1344 GWAGSF
+1344 GWSGSF
-1350 SDLDAYSEGVAIVYT
+1350 SDLDAYKEGAAIVYT
-1365 VEEVS
+1365 VEEAD
-1370 VAGYQPSITGDAA
+1370 VAGYQPQITGSAA

-1389 NTHTPETTAV
+1389 NTHTPET
-1399 SVEKVWDDADDQDG
+1399 
-1413 KRPDAVT
+1413 
-1420 VRLLADG
+1420 
-1427 QATGKTLTLNAANG
+1427 
-1441 WAGSFSDL
+1441 
-1449 DVYNAGQPIVYTV
+1449 
-1462 EEDAVAGYQPSIA
+1462 
-1475 GDAATG
+1475 
-1481 FTITNTHAP
+1481 
-1490 ETITVSV
+1490 ITVS
-1497 QKDWNDANDQ
+1497 
-1507 DGKRPAEITVRL
+1507 
-1519 LADGQDT
+1519 
-1526 GKTLALNAANGWA
+1526 
-1539 GSFSDLDAYSEGV
+1539 
-1552 AIVYTVEEDAVAGYQ
+1552 
-1567 PSITGDATAG
+1567 
-1577 FTITN
+1577 
-1582 THAPETITVAGSKT
+1582 GSKT
-1596 WDDADNRSGV
+1596 WNEADGRDDR
-1606 RPEEITIR
+1606 RPDAITIR

-1647 GQEIT
+1647 GQEIVYT
-1652 YAIVEDAVPG
+1652 IAEDAVPG
-1662 YTATVDGFDVTNTK
+1662 YTATVDGFNVTNTK

-1704 WLGDTGINGA
+1704 WLDDTDINGA

-1733 SVTATGL
+1733 SATATGL
-1740 PAGVFYRV
+1740 PAGVSYRV
-1748 TETEA
+1748 TETGA
-1753 DRDGYDTT
+1753 NQDGYDTT
-1761 KHGDTGVIPEDD
+1761 KHGDKGVIPEGG
-1773 TAVAA
+1773 TATAT
-1778 FDNAKNITPPPT
+1778 FDNAKTIAPPPT

-1802 NAGDTEREW
+1802 SAGDTERAW
-1811 TFTVRLGDTSINGA
+1811 TFTVRLGDTGINGA

-1838 RLRHGESVEATGLPA
+1838 RLRHGESVKASGLPA
-1853 GVTYVVTEAE
+1853 GVAYVVTEAE

-1898 VPPAGDEASPLLWFL
+1898 VPAAGDEASPLLWFL
-1913 LGCVCLLGLGGAAM
+1913 LGFACLLGLGGAAM

>member
-1 MKARE
+1 M
-6 KRAILFVIL
+6 
-15 GGVLLC
+15 
-21 AGAVLAF
+21 
-28 ALGLPTGEAPYPD
+28 
-41 HIIDSVSPNGT
+41 
-52 TINLFDYWI
+52 
-61 TTQEDP
+61 
-67 DNEDPANLLTSGINN
+67 
-82 RHALLFGASL
+82 
-92 GDKGYGDW
+92 
-100 NEWTGTAAPR
+100 
-110 TGIVENGLTNG
+110 ENGLTNG

-367 STVIKVDENGNTLAG
+367 SAVIKVDENGNTLAG
-382 AAFELTV
+382 AEFALTV
-389 SYTENGAPVTE
+389 SYTENGALVTE

-411 RLVLRESAD
+411 RLVLRESEV

-428 DQLYERYGQKENLS
+428 DQLYELYERYGQKKNLS

-456 AGAVSLRFA
+456 AGAVSLRFD
-465 KVGEQHILLAEDP
+465 KVGEQHILLAANP

-486 SGVLLKLGNSIDLYS
+486 SGVLLKLGNSIGLYS
-501 TGGGIMGEEPVN
+501 TDGGIMGEEPVD

-532 DGDDWRPIHG
+532 DAAGDWRPIHG

-551 AGSGWQNIR
+551 DGSGWQNIQ
-560 AALTEN
+560 AALTKN

-581 IDELPGDITKYYNA
+581 IDELPGDINKYYNA
-595 LPADGRDNAEY
+595 LPEDELDSAQY
-606 GVFYYYTEADAVED
+606 GVFYYYTVADAVED
-620 INGNNTWLMNT
+620 IKGNNTWLMNT
-631 FAESSGVQRQFFANL
+631 FAENSGVQRQFFANL

-655 SVLKVDEQDRPLA
+655 SVLKVGEQDQPLE
-668 GAAFALY
+668 GATFALY
-675 AVDDVTLTD
+675 AASDVTVT
-684 GGYTTAGN
+684 GGSYTAAGTAR
-692 ALLTGVTGTNGLL
+692 LTGVTGANGRL

-774 DDEIDVT
+774 DDKIDVT

-789 YTTSSEAVP
+789 YTTPSDAVE
-798 FDADTTFADKAWREI
+798 FDADTTFVDQAWRGI
-813 VGEGANKVFQAI
+813 VGTGTVGAAFQAI

-834 YAVSDGAGGY
+834 YAVSDDAGGY
-844 TVYRYDENVPEG
+844 TIYRYDAENVPEG

-870 RYAAYA
+870 QYGAYA
-876 GPEQQGEVAFME
+876 GLEQQGDPVTFME
-888 TETGWGH
+888 TDTGWGH

-905 LESGKEYTELHGAW
+905 LESGKEYTKLHGTE

-958 LDDAQIEQLKRS
+958 LNDTQIEQLKRS

-977 DGEAG
+977 NGEAG

-990 GREDGVT
+990 GREDGAT
-997 ILWREVNE
+997 ILWREVNK

-1013 GVSGDTYTVAETGCE
+1013 GVSGDTYTVTETGCD
-1028 PEDLNLPEGTEL
+1028 PEDLSLPEGTKL

-1047 RTIGVADIGLEIEED
+1047 TTIGVADIGLEIEED
-1062 TTCSHTDWPLYDGC
+1062 TTCSHKNWPLYDGC

-1081 LTRNRGTV
+1081 LTGNRGTV
-1089 VITSRSPSASQRKA
+1089 VITSRAPSASQRKA
-1103 IEDELLHGVWKEP
+1103 IEDALLGGVWKET
-1116 VYYYSLNSLQIDQ
+1116 VYYYSLNSLQIDPA
-1129 TNQDP
+1129 NQDP

-1164 TPGKIVFSDTSVWQ
+1164 TPGQIVFSNTSVWQ
-1178 HVAKIVYNTEA
+1178 HVAKIVYDTEA

-1207 AVEKVWDDAND
+1207 AVEKVWNDADD
-1218 QDGKRPDAVTVRLL
+1218 QDGKRPETVTVRLL
-1232 ADGQNTDKTLTLNA
+1232 ANGEEVAGKTLTLNA
-1246 DNDWAGS
+1246 ANDWAGS
-1253 FSDLDVYNAGQP
+1253 FSGLDV
-1265 IAYTVEEVSVA
+1265 
-1276 GYQPS
+1276 
-1281 ITGDA
+1281 
-1286 ATGFTITNTHA
+1286 
-1297 PETITVSV
+1297 
-1305 QKDWNDAN
+1305 
-1313 DQDGKRP
+1313 
-1320 AEITVRLLA
+1320 
-1329 DGQDTGKTLALNAAN
+1329 
-1344 GWAGSF
+1344 
-1350 SDLDAYSEGVAIVYT
+1350 YSEGVAIVYT
-1365 VEEVS
+1365 VEEAD
-1370 VAGYQPSITGDAA
+1370 VAGYQPQITGSAA

-1389 NTHTPETTAV
+1389 NTHTPET
-1399 SVEKVWDDADDQDG
+1399 
-1413 KRPDAVT
+1413 
-1420 VRLLADG
+1420 
-1427 QATGKTLTLNAANG
+1427 
-1441 WAGSFSDL
+1441 
-1449 DVYNAGQPIVYTV
+1449 
-1462 EEDAVAGYQPSIA
+1462 
-1475 GDAATG
+1475 
-1481 FTITNTHAP
+1481 
-1490 ETITVSV
+1490 ITVS
-1497 QKDWNDANDQ
+1497 
-1507 DGKRPAEITVRL
+1507 
-1519 LADGQDT
+1519 
-1526 GKTLALNAANGWA
+1526 
-1539 GSFSDLDAYSEGV
+1539 
-1552 AIVYTVEEDAVAGYQ
+1552 
-1567 PSITGDATAG
+1567 
-1577 FTITN
+1577 
-1582 THAPETITVAGSKT
+1582 GSKT
-1596 WDDADNRSGV
+1596 WNEADGRDDR
-1606 RPEEITIR
+1606 RPDAITIR

-1634 WAWRFTDL
+1634 WAWEFADL

-1647 GQEIT
+1647 GQEIVYT
-1652 YAIVEDAVPG
+1652 IAEDAVPG
-1662 YTATVDGFDVTNTK
+1662 YTATVDGFNVTNTK

-1704 WLGDTGINGA
+1704 WLDDTSINGT

-1733 SVTATGL
+1733 SATATGL
-1740 PAGVFYRV
+1740 PAGVSYRV
-1748 TETEA
+1748 TETGA
-1753 DRDGYDTT
+1753 NQDGYNTT
-1761 KHGDTGVIPEDD
+1761 KQGDTGVIPEGG
-1773 TAVAA
+1773 TATAT
-1778 FDNAKNITPPPT
+1778 FDNAKTIAPPPA

-1802 NAGDTEREW
+1802 SAGDTERAW
-1811 TFTVRLGDTSINGA
+1811 TFTVRLGDTGINGA

-1838 RLRHGESVEATGLPA
+1838 RLRHGESVKATGLPA

-1898 VPPAGDEASPLLWFL
+1898 VPAAGDEASPLLWFT

>member
-631 FAESSGVQRQFFANL
+631 FAESSGVQRQFFATSMC
-646 YVPNLRNEL
+646 P
-655 SVLKVDEQDRPLA
+655 
-668 GAAFALY
+668 
-675 AVDDVTLTD
+675 
-684 GGYTTAGN
+684 
-692 ALLTGVTGTNGLL
+692 
-705 VFGDDE
+705 
-711 LLPQGNYYLIET
+711 T
-723 SAPTGYLK
+723 SA
-731 NGTPIPVV
+731 
-739 VDDAGVHVDAGT
+739 
-751 ADNGVSVRFEAGN
+751 
-764 LVGSMWAFAT
+764 
-774 DDEIDVT
+774 
-781 LHHITAKF
+781 
-789 YTTSSEAVP
+789 TS
-798 FDADTTFADKAWREI
+798 
-813 VGEGANKVFQAI
+813 
-825 DGVTYHPSY
+825 
-834 YAVSDGAGGY
+834 
-844 TVYRYDENVPEG
+844 
-856 ASPLGM
+856 
-862 HLKYAGNG
+862 
-870 RYAAYA
+870 
-876 GPEQQGEVAFME
+876 
-888 TETGWGH
+888 
-895 LMMEQCSYHT
+895 
-905 LESGKEYTELHGAW
+905 
-919 LTDLTNL
+919 
-926 FADSVTVKVAN
+926 
-937 EPVDDAGP
+937 
-945 EPSYIVVQKSIAG
+945 
-958 LDDAQIEQLKRS
+958 
-970 LAITVTG
+970 
-977 DGEAG
+977 
-982 PVSYTLAY
+982 
-990 GREDGVT
+990 
-997 ILWREVNE
+997 
-1005 TLWSWRIN
+1005 
-1013 GVSGDTYTVAETGCE
+1013 
-1028 PEDLNLPEGTEL
+1028 
-1040 TATGLGT
+1040 
-1047 RTIGVADIGLEIEED
+1047 
-1062 TTCSHTDWPLYDGC
+1062 
-1076 FFAGT
+1076 
-1081 LTRNRGTV
+1081 
-1089 VITSRSPSASQRKA
+1089 
-1103 IEDELLHGVWKEP
+1103 
-1116 VYYYSLNSLQIDQ
+1116 
-1129 TNQDP
+1129 
-1134 AYNIAMNISGDDGL
+1134 
-1148 ITTLHYYPN
+1148 
-1157 AAYEDGG
+1157 
-1164 TPGKIVFSDTSVWQ
+1164 
-1178 HVAKIVYNTEA
+1178 
-1189 AQVGD
+1189 
-1194 IQISN
+1194 
-1199 TYTQLVDL
+1199 
-1207 AVEKVWDDAND
+1207 
-1218 QDGKRPDAVTVRLL
+1218 
-1232 ADGQNTDKTLTLNA
+1232 
-1246 DNDWAGS
+1246 
-1253 FSDLDVYNAGQP
+1253 
-1265 IAYTVEEVSVA
+1265 
-1276 GYQPS
+1276 
-1281 ITGDA
+1281 
-1286 ATGFTITNTHA
+1286 
-1297 PETITVSV
+1297 
-1305 QKDWNDAN
+1305 
-1313 DQDGKRP
+1313 
-1320 AEITVRLLA
+1320 
-1329 DGQDTGKTLALNAAN
+1329 
-1344 GWAGSF
+1344 
-1350 SDLDAYSEGVAIVYT
+1350 
-1365 VEEVS
+1365 
-1370 VAGYQPSITGDAA
+1370 
-1383 TGFTIT
+1383 
-1389 NTHTPETTAV
+1389 
-1399 SVEKVWDDADDQDG
+1399 
-1413 KRPDAVT
+1413 
-1420 VRLLADG
+1420 
-1427 QATGKTLTLNAANG
+1427 
-1441 WAGSFSDL
+1441 
-1449 DVYNAGQPIVYTV
+1449 
-1462 EEDAVAGYQPSIA
+1462 
-1475 GDAATG
+1475 
-1481 FTITNTHAP
+1481 
-1490 ETITVSV
+1490 
-1497 QKDWNDANDQ
+1497 
-1507 DGKRPAEITVRL
+1507 
-1519 LADGQDT
+1519 
-1526 GKTLALNAANGWA
+1526 
-1539 GSFSDLDAYSEGV
+1539 
-1552 AIVYTVEEDAVAGYQ
+1552 
-1567 PSITGDATAG
+1567 
-1577 FTITN
+1577 
-1582 THAPETITVAGSKT
+1582 
-1596 WDDADNRSGV
+1596 
-1606 RPEEITIR
+1606 
-1614 LLANGE
+1614 
-1620 EVAGKARTVTAADG
+1620 
-1634 WAWRFTDL
+1634 
-1642 PKYEN
+1642 
-1647 GQEIT
+1647 
-1652 YAIVEDAVPG
+1652 
-1662 YTATVDGFDVTNTK
+1662 
-1676 DILSGSLTVS
+1676 
-1686 KTVSGN
+1686 
-1692 AGDTEREWAFTV
+1692 
-1704 WLGDTGINGA
+1704 
-1714 YGDMTFVGGM
+1714 
-1724 ATFLLRHGE
+1724 
-1733 SVTATGL
+1733 
-1740 PAGVFYRV
+1740 
-1748 TETEA
+1748 
-1753 DRDGYDTT
+1753 
-1761 KHGDTGVIPEDD
+1761 
-1773 TAVAA
+1773 
-1778 FDNAKNITPPPT
+1778 
-1790 TGSLAVSKTVSG
+1790 
-1802 NAGDTEREW
+1802 
-1811 TFTVRLGDTSINGA
+1811 
-1825 YGDMT
+1825 
-1830 FVDGVATF
+1830 
-1838 RLRHGESVEATGLPA
+1838 
-1853 GVTYVVTEAE
+1853 
-1863 ANQDGYATAA
+1863 
-1873 TGDTGTISGGRT
+1873 
-1885 ARAGFTNT
+1885 
-1893 RETPQ
+1893 
-1898 VPPAGDEASPLLWFL
+1898 
-1913 LGCVCLLGLGGAAM
+1913 
-1927 LDRRMRGGTK
+1927 
-1937 S
+1937 

>member
-1 MKARE
+1 MKAKQ

-61 TTQEDP
+61 TTQVAA
-67 DNEDPANLLTSGINN
+67 DNEDPANLLTSGINDG
-82 RHALLFGASL
+82 HALLFGASL
-92 GDKGYGDW
+92 GSKGYGDW

-121 YPQLAINTS
+121 YPQLAIKTS
-130 AAQNATIRNRS
+130 AAQNETIRRRS

-156 DGKASYKDAQGLLQ
+156 AGKASYKDAQGLLQ
-170 VDKDGYYYFN
+170 VDENGYYYFD

-194 FTLYEYPGVRSGGAA
+194 FTLYEYPGVVSGGAA
-209 GNDGQFFPFNEAT
+209 GNVGQFFPFNEAT
-222 ANPTQQGHNPLMN
+222 ANPTQQWHNPLMN
-235 TVDSTNASLNH
+235 TVYSTDASLNH

-261 GYVDE
+261 GHVDE
-266 NQRKEVTYEFSGDDD
+266 NKTKAVTYEFSGDDD

-298 NAASVK
+298 DAASVK

-367 STVIKVDENGNTLAG
+367 SAVIKVDENGNTLAG

-389 SYTENGAPVTE
+389 SYTEDGESRTK

-411 RLVLRESAD
+411 RLVLRESED

-428 DQLYERYGQKENLS
+428 DQLYERYERYGQKENLS

-456 AGAVSLRFA
+456 AGAVSLRFDE
-465 KVGEQHILLAEDP
+465 VGEQHILLAEDP

-486 SGVLLKLGNSIDLYS
+486 SGVLLTLGNRIGLYSID
-501 TGGGIMGEEPVN
+501 GGIMGDTPEK
-513 TIDLSSTTPRK
+513 TLTLSDATAKK

-532 DGDDWRPIHG
+532 DGDDWRPIRG

-551 AGSGWQNIR
+551 AGSGWKNIQ

-595 LPADGRDNAEY
+595 LPENERDSAQY
-606 GVFYYYTEADAVED
+606 GVFYYYTEADAVEKID
-620 INGNNTWLMNT
+620 GNNTWLMNT
-631 FAESSGVQRQFFANL
+631 FAENSGVQRQFFANL

-684 GGYTTAGN
+684 GGYTAGGTARL
-692 ALLTGVTGTNGLL
+692 AGVTGTNGLL

-789 YTTSSEAVP
+789 YTTPSDAVE
-798 FDADTTFADKAWREI
+798 FDADTTFVDQAWREI

-825 DGVTYHPSY
+825 DGKTEYQPSY
-834 YAVSDGAGGY
+834 YAVSDDAGGY
-844 TVYRYDENVPEG
+844 TVYRYDDENVSEG
-856 ASPLGM
+856 AIPLGM
-862 HLKYAGNG
+862 HLKYARNG
-870 RYAAYA
+870 RYGAYA
-876 GPEQQGEVAFME
+876 GLAQQGDPVTFME
-888 TETGWGH
+888 TDTGWGH

-905 LESGKEYTELHGAW
+905 LESGKEYTELHGTE

-1232 ADGQNTDKTLTLNA
+1232 ADGESTDRALTLNADNGWSGSFTDLDVYNAGQPIAYTVEEVNVAGYQSSITGSAADGFTITNTHTPGKTALSVKKVWDDADDQDGKRPDAVTVRLLADGQKTDKTLTLNA

-1253 FSDLDVYNAGQP
+1253 FSDLAVYNAGQP
-1265 IAYTVEEVSVA
+1265 IAYTVEEEAV
-1276 GYQPS
+1276 
-1281 ITGDA
+1281 T
-1286 ATGFTITNTHA
+1286 
-1297 PETITVSV
+1297 
-1305 QKDWNDAN
+1305 
-1313 DQDGKRP
+1313 
-1320 AEITVRLLA
+1320 
-1329 DGQDTGKTLALNAAN
+1329 
-1344 GWAGSF
+1344 
-1350 SDLDAYSEGVAIVYT
+1350 
-1365 VEEVS
+1365 
-1370 VAGYQPSITGDAA
+1370 GYQPSITGDAA

-1413 KRPDAVT
+1413 MRPKEIT
-1420 VRLLADG
+1420 IRLLANG
-1427 QATGKTLTLNAANG
+1427 EEVAGKTLTLNAAND
-1441 WAGSFSDL
+1441 WAGSFSGL
-1449 DVYNAGQPIVYTV
+1449 DV
-1462 EEDAVAGYQPSIA
+1462 
-1475 GDAATG
+1475 
-1481 FTITNTHAP
+1481 
-1490 ETITVSV
+1490 
-1497 QKDWNDANDQ
+1497 
-1507 DGKRPAEITVRL
+1507 
-1519 LADGQDT
+1519 
-1526 GKTLALNAANGWA
+1526 
-1539 GSFSDLDAYSEGV
+1539 YSEGV
-1552 AIVYTVEEDAVAGYQ
+1552 AIVYTVEEADVAGYQ
-1567 PSITGDATAG
+1567 PQITGSAATG

-1582 THAPETITVAGSKT
+1582 THTPETITVSGSKT
-1596 WDDADNRSGV
+1596 WNEADGRDDR
-1606 RPEEITIR
+1606 RPDAITIR

-1634 WAWRFTDL
+1634 WAWEFADL

-1647 GQEIT
+1647 GQEIVYT
-1652 YAIVEDAVPG
+1652 IAEDAVPG
-1662 YTATVDGFDVTNTK
+1662 YTATVDGFNVTNTK

-1704 WLGDTGINGA
+1704 WLDDTDINGA

-1733 SVTATGL
+1733 SATATGL
-1740 PAGVFYRV
+1740 PAGVSYRV
-1748 TETEA
+1748 TETGA
-1753 DRDGYDTT
+1753 NQDGYDTT
-1761 KHGDTGVIPEDD
+1761 KHGDKGVIPEGG
-1773 TAVAA
+1773 TATAT
-1778 FDNAKNITPPPT
+1778 FDNAKTIAPPPT

-1802 NAGDTEREW
+1802 SAGDTERAW
-1811 TFTVRLGDTSINGA
+1811 TFTVRLGDTGINGA

-1838 RLRHGESVEATGLPA
+1838 RLRHGESVKASGLPA
-1853 GVTYVVTEAE
+1853 GVAYVVTEAE

-1898 VPPAGDEASPLLWFL
+1898 VPAAGDEASPLLWFL
-1913 LGCVCLLGLGGAAM
+1913 LGFACLLGLGGAAM

>member
-1 MKARE
+1 MKAKQ

-41 HIIDSVSPNGT
+41 HIIDGVSPNGT

-61 TTQEDP
+61 TTQEGA

-82 RHALLFGASL
+82 GHALLFGASL

-110 TGIVENGLTNG
+110 TGIVKSGLTDG

-130 AAQNATIRNRS
+130 AARNPTIRRRS

-235 TVDSTNASLNH
+235 TVYSTDASLNH

-261 GYVDE
+261 GHVDE
-266 NQRKEVTYEFSGDDD
+266 NKTKAVTYEFSGDDD

-298 NAASVK
+298 NASSVK

-313 INGTEQGQKL
+313 INGAEQGQKL

-382 AAFELTV
+382 AEFALTV

-411 RLVLRESAD
+411 RLVLRESKD
-420 PDALPLTI
+420 PGALPLTI

-449 TPDGYRS
+449 TPAGYRS
-456 AGAVSLRFA
+456 AGAVRLHFA
-465 KVGEQHILLAEDP
+465 KVGEQHILLAADP

-486 SGVLLKLGNSIDLYS
+486 SGVLLTLGNSIDLYS
-501 TGGGIMGEEPVN
+501 TDGGIMGDTPEKIL
-513 TIDLSSTTPRK
+513 TLSDATAKK

-542 NPIDGWTVE
+542 NPIDGWKVE

-560 AALTEN
+560 AALTKN

-595 LPADGRDNAEY
+595 LPENELDSAQY
-606 GVFYYYTEADAVED
+606 GVFYYYTEADAVEKID
-620 INGNNTWLMNT
+620 GNNTWLMNT
-631 FAESSGVQRQFFANL
+631 FAENSGVQRQFFANL

-655 SVLKVDEQDRPLA
+655 SVLKVDDQEQPLE
-668 GAAFALY
+668 GAKFALY
-675 AVDDVTLTD
+675 AVDNVMLTD

-751 ADNGVSVRFEAGN
+751 EDNGVSVRFEAGN

-789 YTTSSEAVP
+789 YTPPSDAVP
-798 FDADTTFADKAWREI
+798 FNDNTTFVDKSWREI
-813 VGEGANKVFQAI
+813 TGTGEDTTFQAI
-825 DGVTYHPSY
+825 DGATAYQPSY
-834 YAVSDGAGGY
+834 YAVSDDAGGY
-844 TVYRYDENVPEG
+844 TIYRYDAETVPDG

-870 RYAAYA
+870 QYGAYA
-876 GPEQQGEVAFME
+876 GLAQQGEAVTFME
-888 TETGWGH
+888 TDTGWGH

-905 LESGKEYTELHGAW
+905 LASGKEYTELHGAG

-937 EPVDDAGP
+937 EPVDDVGP

-958 LDDAQIEQLKRS
+958 LDDAQIEKLKQS

-977 DGEAG
+977 NGEAG
-982 PVSYTLAY
+982 PVYTLAY

-997 ILWREVNE
+997 ILWREVNK

-1013 GVSGDTYTVAETGCE
+1013 GVSGDTYTVTETGCE
-1028 PEDLNLPEGTEL
+1028 PKDLNLPEGTEL

-1047 RTIGVADIGLEIEED
+1047 TTIGVAEIGLEIEED
-1062 TTCSHTDWPLYDGC
+1062 TTRSHTDWPLYDGC

-1103 IEDELLHGVWKEP
+1103 IKDELLHGVWKEP

-1253 FSDLDVYNAGQP
+1253 FSDLAVYNA
-1265 IAYTVEEVSVA
+1265 
-1276 GYQPS
+1276 
-1281 ITGDA
+1281 
-1286 ATGFTITNTHA
+1286 
-1297 PETITVSV
+1297 
-1305 QKDWNDAN
+1305 
-1313 DQDGKRP
+1313 
-1320 AEITVRLLA
+1320 
-1329 DGQDTGKTLALNAAN
+1329 
-1344 GWAGSF
+1344 
-1350 SDLDAYSEGVAIVYT
+1350 GVAIVYT

-1370 VAGYQPSITGDAA
+1370 VAGYTSNITGNAA

-1389 NTHTPETTAV
+1389 NTHTPEKTAV
-1399 SVEKVWDDADDQDG
+1399 SVEKVWDDA
-1413 KRPDAVT
+1413 
-1420 VRLLADG
+1420 
-1427 QATGKTLTLNAANG
+1427 
-1441 WAGSFSDL
+1441 
-1449 DVYNAGQPIVYTV
+1449 
-1462 EEDAVAGYQPSIA
+1462 
-1475 GDAATG
+1475 
-1481 FTITNTHAP
+1481 
-1490 ETITVSV
+1490 
-1497 QKDWNDANDQ
+1497 NDQ
-1507 DGKRPAEITVRL
+1507 DGKRPETVTVRL

-1526 GKTLALNAANGWA
+1526 GKTLTLNADNDWA
-1539 GSFSDLDAYSEGV
+1539 GSFSDLDAYKEGAAIAYTV
-1552 AIVYTVEEDAVAGYQ
+1552 KEADVAGYQPQITGSAADGFTITNTHTPGKTALSVKKVWDDADDQDGMRPAEITVRLLADGESTDRALTLNADNGWKGNFTDLDAYKEGAAIVYTVEEVNVEGYT
-1567 PSITGDATAG
+1567 SGITGDAATC

-1582 THAPETITVAGSKT
+1582 THTPETITVSGSKT
-1596 WDDADNRSGV
+1596 WNEADGRDDR
-1606 RPEEITIR
+1606 RPDAITIR

-1647 GQEIT
+1647 GQEIVYT
-1652 YAIVEDAVPG
+1652 IAEDAVPG
-1662 YTATVDGFDVTNTK
+1662 YTATVDGFNVTNTK
-1676 DILSGSLTVS
+1676 DILPGSLTVS

-1704 WLGDTGINGA
+1704 WLDDTSINGT

-1733 SVTATGL
+1733 KATATGL
-1740 PAGVFYRV
+1740 PAGVSYRV
-1748 TETEA
+1748 TETGA
-1753 DRDGYDTT
+1753 NQDGYNTT
-1761 KHGDTGVIPEDD
+1761 KQGDTGVIPEGG
-1773 TAVAA
+1773 TATAT
-1778 FDNAKNITPPPT
+1778 FDNAKTIAPPPT

-1802 NAGDTEREW
+1802 NTGDTERAW
-1811 TFTVRLGDTSINGA
+1811 TFTVRLGDTGINGA

-1838 RLRHGESVEATGLPA
+1838 RLRHGESVKATGLPA

-1898 VPPAGDEASPLLWFL
+1898 VPAAGDEASPLLWFT

-1927 LDRRMRGGTK
+1927 LNRRMRGGTK

>member
-1 MKARE
+1 MKAKQ
-6 KRAILFVIL
+6 KRAILFAIL

-41 HIIDSVSPNGT
+41 HIIDGVSPNGT

-61 TTQEDP
+61 TTQVAA

-82 RHALLFGASL
+82 GHALLFGASL

-110 TGIVENGLTNG
+110 TGIVENDLTNG
-121 YPQLAINTS
+121 YPQLAIDTS
-130 AAQNATIRNRS
+130 KAKNVTIKDRN
-141 GSESLAYLFDPAVAA
+141 GSESLAYLFDPAVAV
-156 DGKASYKDAQGLLQ
+156 DGKASYRDAQGLLQ
-170 VDKDGYYYFN
+170 VDENGYYYFD

-194 FTLYEYPGVRSGGAA
+194 FTLYEYPGVFSGGAA
-209 GNDGQFFPFNEAT
+209 GNVGQFFPFNEAT
-222 ANPTQQGHNPLMN
+222 ANPTQQGHNTLMN
-235 TVDSTNASLNH
+235 TVYSTDASLNH

-266 NQRKEVTYEFSGDDD
+266 NKTKAVTYEFSGDDD

-323 GALLGV
+323 GVLLGV

-367 STVIKVDENGNTLAG
+367 SAVIKVDENGNTLAG

-389 SYTENGAPVTE
+389 SYTEDGESRTE

-411 RLVLRESAD
+411 RLVLRESED

-465 KVGEQHILLAEDP
+465 EVGEQHILLAADP

-486 SGVLLKLGNSIDLYS
+486 SGVLLTLGNRIDLYA

-551 AGSGWQNIR
+551 AGSGWQNIQ

-655 SVLKVDEQDRPLA
+655 SVLKVDEQDQPLE
-668 GAAFALY
+668 GATFALY
-675 AVDDVTLTD
+675 AASDVTVT
-684 GGYTTAGN
+684 GGSYTAGG
-692 ALLTGVTGTNGLL
+692 AARLTGVTGADGLL

-789 YTTSSEAVP
+789 YTTPSEAVE

-813 VGEGANKVFQAI
+813 VGTGTTGAAFQAI

-834 YAVSDGAGGY
+834 YAVSDDAGGY

-876 GPEQQGEVAFME
+876 GPEQPGEAVTFME
-888 TETGWGH
+888 TDTGWGH

-905 LESGKEYTELHGAW
+905 LESGKEYTELHGAR

-937 EPVDDAGP
+937 EPVDDVGP

-958 LDDAQIEQLKRS
+958 LDDAQIEKLKQS

-977 DGEAG
+977 GGEAG
-982 PVSYTLAY
+982 PVYTLAY
-990 GREDGVT
+990 GQEDGVT
-997 ILWREVNE
+997 ILWREVNK

-1013 GVSGDTYTVAETGCE
+1013 GVSGDTYTVEETGCK
-1028 PEDLNLPEGTEL
+1028 PEDLDLPEGTEL

-1047 RTIGVADIGLEIEED
+1047 TTIGDAEIGLEIEEA

-1081 LTRNRGTV
+1081 LTGRSGTV

-1103 IEDELLHGVWKEP
+1103 IEGKLLGGVWKRP

-1157 AAYEDGG
+1157 KAYEDGG
-1164 TPGKIVFSDTSVWQ
+1164 TPGKIEFSDTSVWQ
-1178 HVAKIVYNTEA
+1178 HVAKIVYDTEA

-1207 AVEKVWDDAND
+1207 AVEKVWNDADD
-1218 QDGKRPDAVTVRLL
+1218 QDGMRPKEITIRLLANGQDTGKTLTLNAANDWAGSFSDLDVYNEGVAIDYTVEEVSVAGYTSNITGNATDGFTITNTHTPEKTAVSVQKVWDDADDQDGMRPDAVTVRLL

-1253 FSDLDVYNAGQP
+1253 FSDLDAYKEGAA
-1265 IAYTVEEVSVA
+1265 IAYTVEEVNVA
-1276 GYQPS
+1276 GYQS
-1281 ITGDA
+1281 
-1286 ATGFTITNTHA
+1286 
-1297 PETITVSV
+1297 
-1305 QKDWNDAN
+1305 
-1313 DQDGKRP
+1313 
-1320 AEITVRLLA
+1320 
-1329 DGQDTGKTLALNAAN
+1329 
-1344 GWAGSF
+1344 
-1350 SDLDAYSEGVAIVYT
+1350 
-1365 VEEVS
+1365 
-1370 VAGYQPSITGDAA
+1370 SITGDAA

-1389 NTHTPETTAV
+1389 NTHTPET
-1399 SVEKVWDDADDQDG
+1399 
-1413 KRPDAVT
+1413 
-1420 VRLLADG
+1420 
-1427 QATGKTLTLNAANG
+1427 
-1441 WAGSFSDL
+1441 
-1449 DVYNAGQPIVYTV
+1449 
-1462 EEDAVAGYQPSIA
+1462 
-1475 GDAATG
+1475 
-1481 FTITNTHAP
+1481 
-1490 ETITVSV
+1490 
-1497 QKDWNDANDQ
+1497 
-1507 DGKRPAEITVRL
+1507 
-1519 LADGQDT
+1519 
-1526 GKTLALNAANGWA
+1526 
-1539 GSFSDLDAYSEGV
+1539 
-1552 AIVYTVEEDAVAGYQ
+1552 
-1567 PSITGDATAG
+1567 
-1577 FTITN
+1577 
-1582 THAPETITVAGSKT
+1582 ITVAGSKT
-1596 WDDADNRSGV
+1596 WDDADDRSGM
-1606 RPEEITIR
+1606 RPKEITIR
-1614 LLANGE
+1614 LLANDE
-1620 EVAGKARTVTAADG
+1620 EVAGKACTVTAADG

-1647 GQEIT
+1647 GQEIVYT
-1652 YAIVEDAVPG
+1652 IAEDAVPG
-1662 YTATVDGFDVTNTK
+1662 YTATVDGFNVTNTK

-1704 WLGDTGINGA
+1704 WLDDIDINGA

-1733 SVTATGL
+1733 SATATGL
-1740 PAGVFYRV
+1740 PAGVSYRV
-1748 TETEA
+1748 TETGA
-1753 DRDGYDTT
+1753 NQDGYDTT
-1761 KHGDTGVIPEDD
+1761 KHGDKGVIPEGG
-1773 TAVAA
+1773 TATAT
-1778 FDNAKNITPPPT
+1778 FDNAKTIAPPPT

-1802 NAGDTEREW
+1802 NTGDTERKW
-1811 TFTVRLGDTSINGA
+1811 TFTVRLGDTSINGT

-1838 RLRHGESVEATGLPA
+1838 RLRHGESVKATGLPA
-1853 GVTYVVTEAE
+1853 GVAYVVTEAE

-1898 VPPAGDEASPLLWFL
+1898 VPAAGDEASPLLWFT

>member
-1 MKARE
+1 MKAKQ

-61 TTQEDP
+61 TTQGDA
-67 DNEDPANLLTSGINN
+67 DNEDPAGLLTSGINN
-82 RHALLFGASL
+82 GHALLFGASL
-92 GDKGYGDW
+92 GDRGYGDW
-100 NEWTGTAAPR
+100 NEWTGTETPR
-110 TGIVENGLTNG
+110 AGIVKSGLTDG
-121 YPQLAINTS
+121 YPQLAIDTS
-130 AAQNATIRNRS
+130 KAENVTIKGHN
-141 GSESLAYLFDPAVAA
+141 GSESLAYLFDPAVAV
-156 DGKASYKDAQGLLQ
+156 DGKASYRDAQGLLQ
-170 VDKDGYYYFN
+170 VDENGYYYFD
-180 SAENYAVYYPGDNA
+180 SAKNYAVYYPDDNA
-194 FTLYEYPGVRSGGAA
+194 FTLYGYPGVGSGGAA
-209 GNDGQFFPFNEAT
+209 GNVGQFFPFNAAT
-222 ANPTQQGHNPLMN
+222 ADAERYFYWPPQGADTSQRGYHTLMN
-235 TVDSTNASLNH
+235 TVYSTDASLNH

-261 GYVDE
+261 GHVDE
-266 NQRKEVTYEFSGDDD
+266 SRTKPFTYEFSGDDD

-298 NAASVK
+298 DAASVK
-304 IDFSTGIIE
+304 IDFSTGE
-313 INGTEQGQKL
+313 IKINDVPQGQKL

-367 STVIKVDENGNTLAG
+367 STVIKVDEAGNTLAG
-382 AAFELTV
+382 AEFALTV
-389 SYTENGAPVTE
+389 SYTENGAAVTE
-400 TLTSGTTGADG
+400 SLTSGATGMDG
-411 RLVLRESAD
+411 RLVLQESED

-428 DQLYERYGQKENLS
+428 DQLYEQYGRKENLS

-456 AGAVSLRFA
+456 AGAVRLRFA
-465 KVGEQHILLAEDP
+465 EVGEQHILLAEDP

-486 SGVLLKLGNSIDLYS
+486 SGVLLTLGNRIDLYA
-501 TGGGIMGEEPVN
+501 TGGGIMGEEPVK
-513 TIDLSSTTPRK
+513 TKDLSSTTPRK

-532 DGDDWRPIHG
+532 DAAGDWRPIHG

-551 AGSGWQNIR
+551 DGSGWQNIQ

-620 INGNNTWLMNT
+620 INGDNTWLMNT

-655 SVLKVDEQDRPLA
+655 SVLKVDEQDQPLE
-668 GAAFALY
+668 GATFALY
-675 AVDDVTLTD
+675 AASDVTVT
-684 GGYTTAGN
+684 GGSYTAGGT
-692 ALLTGVTGTNGLL
+692 ARLTGVTSADGRL

-751 ADNGVSVRFEAGN
+751 ADNGVSVRFAAGN

-789 YTTSSEAVP
+789 YTTPSDAVE
-798 FDADTTFADKAWREI
+798 FDADTTFVDQAWREI

-834 YAVSDGAGGY
+834 YAVSDDAGGY
-844 TVYRYDENVPEG
+844 TIYRFDAETVPDG

-870 RYAAYA
+870 QYAAYA
-876 GPEQQGEVAFME
+876 GLAQQGDPVTFME
-888 TETGWGH
+888 TDTGWGH

-905 LESGKEYTELHGAW
+905 LESGKEYTKLHGAG

-958 LDDAQIEQLKRS
+958 LDDAQIEKLKQS

-977 DGEAG
+977 NGEAG
-982 PVSYTLAY
+982 PVSYTLAHD
-990 GREDGVT
+990 REDGVT
-997 ILWREVNE
+997 ILWREVNK

-1013 GVSGDTYTVAETGCE
+1013 GVSGDTYTVTETGCE
-1028 PEDLNLPEGTEL
+1028 PEDLGLPEGTEL
-1040 TATGLGT
+1040 TATGLGET
-1047 RTIGVADIGLEIEED
+1047 TIGVAEIGLEIEEA

-1081 LTRNRGTV
+1081 LTGNRGTV
-1089 VITSRSPSASQRKA
+1089 VITSRAPSASQRKA
-1103 IEDELLHGVWKEP
+1103 IEDALLGGVWKEP

-1129 TNQDP
+1129 ANQDP

-1164 TPGKIVFSDTSVWQ
+1164 TPGQIVFSDTSVWQ
-1178 HVAKIVYNTEA
+1178 HVAKIVYDTAA

-1207 AVEKVWDDAND
+1207 AVQKVWDDAND

-1232 ADGQNTDKTLTLNA
+1232 ADGQDTGKTLALNA
-1246 DNDWAGS
+1246 GNGWAGS
-1253 FSDLDVYNAGQP
+1253 FSDLAVYNAGVA

-1276 GYQPS
+1276 GYQSS

-1286 ATGFTITNTHA
+1286 ATGFTITNTHT
-1297 PETITVSV
+1297 PEKTAVSV

-1320 AEITVRLLA
+1320 DAVTVCLLA
-1329 DGQDTGKTLALNAAN
+1329 DGQDTGKTLALNAGN

-1350 SDLDAYSEGVAIVYT
+1350 SDLDVYNAGVAIAYT

-1370 VAGYQPSITGDAA
+1370 VAGYQSSITGDAA

-1389 NTHTPETTAV
+1389 NTHTPET
-1399 SVEKVWDDADDQDG
+1399 
-1413 KRPDAVT
+1413 
-1420 VRLLADG
+1420 
-1427 QATGKTLTLNAANG
+1427 
-1441 WAGSFSDL
+1441 
-1449 DVYNAGQPIVYTV
+1449 
-1462 EEDAVAGYQPSIA
+1462 
-1475 GDAATG
+1475 
-1481 FTITNTHAP
+1481 
-1490 ETITVSV
+1490 
-1497 QKDWNDANDQ
+1497 
-1507 DGKRPAEITVRL
+1507 
-1519 LADGQDT
+1519 
-1526 GKTLALNAANGWA
+1526 
-1539 GSFSDLDAYSEGV
+1539 
-1552 AIVYTVEEDAVAGYQ
+1552 
-1567 PSITGDATAG
+1567 
-1577 FTITN
+1577 
-1582 THAPETITVAGSKT
+1582 ITVAGSKT
-1596 WDDADNRSGV
+1596 WDDADDRSGM
-1606 RPEEITIR
+1606 RPKEITIR
-1614 LLANGE
+1614 LLANGV
-1620 EVAGKARTVTAADG
+1620 EVAGKARTVTEADD
-1634 WAWRFTDL
+1634 WAWCFTDL

-1647 GQEIT
+1647 GQEIVYT
-1652 YAIVEDAVPG
+1652 IAEDAVPG
-1662 YTATVDGFDVTNTK
+1662 YTATVDGFNVTNTK

-1704 WLGDTGINGA
+1704 WLDDTGINGA

-1733 SVTATGL
+1733 SATATGL
-1740 PAGVFYRV
+1740 PAGVSYRV

-1761 KHGDTGVIPEDD
+1761 KQGDEGVIPEGG
-1773 TAVAA
+1773 TATAT
-1778 FDNAKNITPPPT
+1778 FDNAKTIAPPPT
-1790 TGSLAVSKTVSG
+1790 TGSLAVSKTVVG
-1802 NAGDTEREW
+1802 NTGDTERKW
-1811 TFTVRLGDTSINGA
+1811 TFTVRMGDTSINGT

-1838 RLRHGESVEATGLPA
+1838 QLGHGESAKASGLPA
-1853 GVTYVVTEAE
+1853 GVAYVVTEAE

-1898 VPPAGDEASPLLWFL
+1898 VPPAGDGASPLLWFL
-1913 LGCVCLLGLGGAAM
+1913 LGFACLLGLGGAAM